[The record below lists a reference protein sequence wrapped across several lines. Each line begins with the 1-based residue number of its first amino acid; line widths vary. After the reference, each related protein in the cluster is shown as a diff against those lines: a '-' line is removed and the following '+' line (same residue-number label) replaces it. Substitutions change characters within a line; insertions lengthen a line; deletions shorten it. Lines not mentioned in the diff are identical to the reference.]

1 MSTSFADLQTLLADA
16 SLRDAH
22 RLGRRLEGAR
32 RIRKP
37 EARQAV
43 LDEIAGEA
51 EKAAERT
58 RLRGARVPRISY
70 PEALP
75 VSQKKDAILKAI
87 RDHQVVIVAG
97 ETGSGKTTQ
106 IPKICL
112 ELGRGVRGMI
122 GHTQPRRIAARTVAE
137 RVAEELDTPLG
148 EAVGWKV
155 RFTDQVNQDTTFI
168 KLMTDGILLAEI
180 QTDRE
185 LRAYDTIII
194 DEAHE
199 RSLNIDFLLGYL
211 AQLLPRRPDL
221 KVVITSATI
230 DPERFARH
238 FGGFATVGTRGPI
251 GSGDVPGPGDAKGP
265 GTATATG
272 TGTAEATGADPG
284 PAAPTA
290 GGPVAGP
297 GPAGPAGAAAPVIE
311 VSGRTYPVEVRY
323 RPLLEED
330 GDEGDRDQITAI
342 SEAVDELQAEGP
354 GDILVFLSGEREIR
368 DTADALE
375 KRGLRNTEILP
386 LYARLSHAEQ
396 HRVFQRHSGRRIVL
410 ATNVAET
417 SLTVPG
423 IKYVIDPGT
432 ARISRYSHRTKVQ
445 RLPIERIS
453 QASANQRKGR
463 CGRTS
468 DGICIRLYSEEDFES
483 RPEFTDAEILRTNL
497 ASVIL
502 QMTAAGLGDIE
513 KFPFIDPPDHRNI
526 RDGVQLLQELGA
538 FDVAQAARQESGQA
552 ARQEQE
558 AEQAVRQD
566 AEQPVRESR
575 KGPREDSGRG
585 SRKDSSKRLTPL
597 GRKLSQLPVDPRLA
611 RMVIEADRNGC
622 VREVMVI
629 AAALSIQ
636 DPRERPA
643 EKQAQA
649 DQSHARFKDETSDFL
664 AFLNLWR
671 YVREQQKALSSSAF
685 RRMCKA
691 EYLNFLRIREW
702 QDIYSQLRTV
712 AKQMGIHLNE
722 DDAADQAVHVSLL
735 AGLLSHIGMKDVKD
749 GAKNEYLGARG
760 AKFAVFPGSA
770 LFKKPPR
777 FVMSAEL
784 VETSRLWARVNAK
797 VEPEWIEPLAGHLL
811 KRTYSEPHWE
821 KDMAAVMAYE
831 KVTLYGVPIV
841 AQRKVNYGRIDP
853 EISRELFVR
862 HALVEGDWR
871 THHQFFHDNRK
882 LLGEVEELEHRARR
896 RDILVDDE
904 TLYDF
909 YDRRVP
915 DEVVSG
921 AHFDSW
927 WKKKRREEPE
937 LLDFERS
944 MLINDKAGSV
954 TKDDYPDSWRQ
965 GRLKFRVTYQF
976 EPGTDADG
984 VTVHIPLQVLNQ
996 VSDEGFDWQ
1005 IPGLREEVVMEL
1017 IRSLPKPIRRHYV
1030 PAPNYAKAFLE
1041 RVASLPD
1048 PLAEPLPATLA
1059 RELKRMVGVPVT
1071 ADDFDLSRV
1080 PDHLKVTFRIV
1091 DERRRGIAEDKDL
1104 EALRLKL
1111 RPKARQALS
1120 KAAAATAERTGG
1132 AAVERTGL
1140 TDWTIGTLER
1150 VFETRRAGQPVKAYP
1165 ALVDEGAS
1173 VAVRLFDTEAEQ
1185 RRAMWAGTRRLI
1197 LLNIPVNPA
1206 KFASDRLTNQQK
1218 LALSSN
1224 PHGSV
1229 QALFDDCATAAADK
1243 LIADHGGPAWD
1254 EASFRALYD
1263 KVRADLVDATVR
1275 AVDQV
1280 RQVLAA
1286 WQACERRLKAT
1297 SSPALVKNVQDVREQ
1312 LAGLVPAGFVTRA
1325 GLRRLPDLMRYLVAV
1340 DRRLQQMPTSVQR
1353 DTTRMEKVHEMRDE
1367 YAWLLEQLPQG
1378 RPVPQQVLDIRWMI
1392 EELRVSY
1399 FAHALGT
1406 AYPVSDKRIVK
1417 AIDAAVP

>member
-1 MSTSFADLQTLLADA
+1 MSTHSAPALGSLASRLSEL

-32 RIRKP
+32 KIRKP
-37 EARQAV
+37 EARAAV
-43 LDEIAGEA
+43 LGEIEA
-51 EKAAERT
+51 EVAAAEERMAA
-58 RLRGARVPRISY
+58 RRARVPEIRY
-70 PEALP
+70 PEQLP
-75 VSQKKDAILKAI
+75 VSQKKDAIAEAI

-106 IPKICL
+106 IPKICM

-155 RFTDQVNQDTTFI
+155 RFTDQVDPEATFV

-180 QTDRE
+180 QTDRD

-211 AQLLPRRPDL
+211 AQLLPKRPDL

-230 DPERFARH
+230 DPERFSRH
-238 FGGFATVGTRGPI
+238 FDDAPI
-251 GSGDVPGPGDAKGP
+251 
-265 GTATATG
+265 
-272 TGTAEATGADPG
+272 
-284 PAAPTA
+284 
-290 GGPVAGP
+290 
-297 GPAGPAGAAAPVIE
+297 IE

-330 GDEGDRDQITAI
+330 SDDADRDQITAI
-342 SEAVDELQAEGP
+342 TDAVEELMAEGP

-368 DTADALE
+368 DTADALTK
-375 KRGLRNTEILP
+375 KRYRSTEVLP

-396 HRVFQRHSGRRIVL
+396 HRVFQQHSGRRIVL

-423 IKYVIDPGT
+423 IKYVIDPGF

-445 RLPIERIS
+445 RLPIEPIS

-468 DGICIRLYSEEDFES
+468 DGICIRLYSEDDFLS

-502 QMTAAGLGDIE
+502 QMTAAGLGEIE

-538 FDVAQAARQESGQA
+538 LDPTQK
-552 ARQEQE
+552 
-558 AEQAVRQD
+558 D
-566 AEQPVRESR
+566 
-575 KGPREDSGRG
+575 PR
-585 SRKDSSKRLTPL
+585 KRLTQT
-597 GRKLSQLPVDPRLA
+597 GRKLAQLPVDPRLA
-611 RMVIEADRNGC
+611 RMVLEADRNGC

-643 EKQAQA
+643 DKQTQA
-649 DQSHARFKDETSDFL
+649 DQQHARFRDETSDFL

-671 YVREQQKALSSSAF
+671 YIREQQKERGSSSF
-685 RRMCKA
+685 RRMCKQ

-702 QDIYSQLRTV
+702 QDIYAQLRTV
-712 AKQMGIHLNE
+712 AKQMGIHLN
-722 DDAADQAVHVSLL
+722 DQDAPADRIHVSLL
-735 AGLLSHIGMKDVKD
+735 AGLLSHIGMKDVKESKDTGQGGGRRD
-749 GAKNEYLGARG
+749 GGRNEYLGARN
-760 AKFAVFPGSA
+760 AKFAIFPGSA

-797 VEPEWIEPLAGHLL
+797 IEPEWVEPLAEHLL

-821 KDMAAVMAYE
+821 KDQAAVMAYE

-853 EISRELFVR
+853 ELSRELFIR
-862 HALVEGDWR
+862 NALVEGDWR
-871 THHQFFHDNRK
+871 THHKFFADNRK
-882 LLGEVEELEHRARR
+882 LLTEVEELEHRARR

-904 TLYDF
+904 TLFDF
-909 YDRRVP
+909 YDQRIP
-915 DEVVSG
+915 GHVVSG

-927 WKKKRREEPE
+927 WKHKRREQPDF
-937 LLDFERS
+937 LDFERE
-944 MLINDKAGSV
+944 MLIRESADAV
-954 TKDDYPDSWRQ
+954 TKADYPDTWHQ
-965 GRLKFRVTYQF
+965 GPLKFRVTYQF
-976 EPGTDADG
+976 EPGADADG

-996 VSDEGFDWQ
+996 VTDEGFDWQ
-1005 IPGLREEVVMEL
+1005 IPGLREEVVTEL
-1017 IRSLPKPIRRHYV
+1017 IRSLPKPIRRNYV

-1041 RVASLPD
+1041 RAV
-1048 PLAEPLPATLA
+1048 PLQEPLTVTMA
-1059 RELKRMVGVPVT
+1059 RELKRMVGVPFE
-1071 ADDFDLSRV
+1071 ADDFDWSRV
-1080 PDHLKVTFRIV
+1080 PEHLKVTFRIV
-1091 DERRRGIAEDKDL
+1091 DERRRTLAEDKDL
-1104 EALRLKL
+1104 EALKLKL
-1111 RPKARQALS
+1111 RPKARKALS
-1120 KAAAATAERTGG
+1120 QAAAATAQRQGGESLERK
-1132 AAVERTGL
+1132 GL
-1140 TDWTIGTLER
+1140 TDWTIGSLTR

-1165 ALVDEGAS
+1165 ALVDDGDS
-1173 VAVRLFDTEAEQ
+1173 VSVRLFDSEAEQ
-1185 RRAMWAGTRRLI
+1185 AEAMWKGTRRLI
-1197 LLNIPVNPA
+1197 LLGIPVNPA
-1206 KFASDRLTNQQK
+1206 KFASEKLTNPQK
-1218 LALSSN
+1218 LALSAN

-1229 QALFDDCATAAADK
+1229 QALFDDCAMAAADK
-1243 LIADHGGPAWD
+1243 LIADFGGPVWD
-1254 EASFRALYD
+1254 EESYRKLFD
-1263 KVRADLVDATVR
+1263 KVRAEIVDTTVR
-1275 AVDQV
+1275 AVGQV
-1280 RQVLAA
+1280 QQVLAA
-1286 WQACERRLKAT
+1286 WQACERRLKGVR
-1297 SSPALVKNVQDVREQ
+1297 SPALLPNLTDVRTQ
-1312 LAGLVPAGFVTRA
+1312 LDGLVKPGFVTEA
-1325 GLRRLPDLMRYLVAV
+1325 GLRRMPDLMRYLVAA
-1340 DRRLQQMPTSVQR
+1340 DRRLQQMPTNVQR
-1353 DTTRMEKVHEMRDE
+1353 DTTRMAKVHEMQDE
-1367 YAWLLEQLPQG
+1367 YAWLLEQMPQG
-1378 RPVPQQVLDIRWMI
+1378 RPVPQQVRDIRWMI

-1417 AIDAAVP
+1417 AIDAAAP

>member
-1 MSTSFADLQTLLADA
+1 MSTSFADLQTLLADV
-16 SLRDAH
+16 SLRDAQ

-37 EARQAV
+37 DARQAV
-43 LDEIAGEA
+43 LDEIAGQA

-58 RLRGARVPRISY
+58 RGRRSRVPAVSY
-70 PEALP
+70 PEQLP
-75 VSQKKDAILKAI
+75 VSQKKDTILEAI

-137 RVAEELDTPLG
+137 RVAEELETPLG

-155 RFTDQVNQDTTFI
+155 RFTDQVNQDATFV

-185 LRAYDTIII
+185 LLAYDTIII

-230 DPERFARH
+230 DPERFSRH
-238 FGGFATVGTRGPI
+238 FGDAPI
-251 GSGDVPGPGDAKGP
+251 V
-265 GTATATG
+265 
-272 TGTAEATGADPG
+272 
-284 PAAPTA
+284 
-290 GGPVAGP
+290 
-297 GPAGPAGAAAPVIE
+297 E

-342 SEAVDELQAEGP
+342 SDAVDELQAEGS

-375 KRGLRNTEILP
+375 KRKLRHTEVLP

-396 HRVFQRHSGRRIVL
+396 HRVFQRPSGNATRRIVL

-423 IKYVIDPGT
+423 IKYVIDPGN

-468 DGICIRLYSEEDFES
+468 DGICVRLYSEDDFVS

-538 FDVAQAARQESGQA
+538 FGPEQKSAQDGRA
-552 ARQEQE
+552 
-558 AEQAVRQD
+558 QD
-566 AEQPVRESR
+566 GRAPDGR
-575 KGPREDSGRG
+575 KGQ
-585 SRKDSSKRLTPL
+585 RLTQL

-649 DQSHARFKDETSDFL
+649 DQQHARFKDETSDFL
-664 AFLNLWR
+664 AFINLWR
-671 YVREQQKALSSSAF
+671 YIREQQKTLSSSAF
-685 RRMCKA
+685 RRMCKS

-712 AKQMGIHLNE
+712 ARQLGIHLNE
-722 DDAADQAVHVSLL
+722 EDAGDQAIHVSLL
-735 AGLLSHIGMKDVKD
+735 AGLLSHIGMKDVKTTGNESGKSA
-749 GAKNEYLGARG
+749 GAEGGRNASGKNEYLGARN

-770 LFKKPPR
+770 LFRKPPR
-777 FVMSAEL
+777 FLMSAEL

-797 VEPEWIEPLAGHLL
+797 IEPEWIEPLAGHLL

-841 AQRKVNYGRIDP
+841 AQRKVNFGRIDP
-853 EISRELFVR
+853 EASRELFIR
-862 HALVEGDWR
+862 NALVEGDWR

-909 YDRRVP
+909 YDQRVP
-915 DEVVSG
+915 DDVVSG

-927 WKKKRREEPE
+927 WKARRREDPE

-944 MLINDKAGSV
+944 MLINEKAGSV

-965 GRLKFRVTYQF
+965 GQLTFRVTYQF
-976 EPGTDADG
+976 EPGADADG
-984 VTVHIPLQVLNQ
+984 VTVHVPLQVLNQ
-996 VSDEGFDWQ
+996 VTSEGFDWQ

-1030 PAPNYAKAFLE
+1030 PAPNYARAFLE
-1041 RVASLPD
+1041 RAAAPEGRDPAQSLP
-1048 PLAEPLPATLA
+1048 EPLPVTLA
-1059 RELKRMVGVPVT
+1059 RELQRMVGVPVT
-1071 ADDFDLSRV
+1071 GDDFDLSRV
-1080 PDHLKVTFRIV
+1080 PGHLKITFRIV
-1091 DERRRGIAEDKDL
+1091 DERRRKIAEDKDL
-1104 EALRLKL
+1104 DALKLRL

-1120 KAAAATAERTGG
+1120 QAAAATAERSGG
-1132 AAVERTGL
+1132 EAIERTGL
-1140 TDWTIGTLER
+1140 TDWTIGTLSR
-1150 VFETRRAGQPVKAYP
+1150 IFETRRAGQPVKAYP
-1165 ALVDEGAS
+1165 ALVDQGGT

-1185 RRAMWAGTRRLI
+1185 QQAMWAGTRRLI
-1197 LLNIPVNPA
+1197 LLNIPVSPA
-1206 KFASDRLTNQQK
+1206 KFASDKLTNQQK
-1218 LALSSN
+1218 LALSRN

-1229 QALFDDCATAAADK
+1229 QALFEDCATAAADK

-1254 EASFRALYD
+1254 EEAYRKLYD
-1263 KVRADLVDATVR
+1263 SVRADLVDATVR
-1275 AVDQV
+1275 TVGQV
-1280 RQVLAA
+1280 QQILAA

-1297 SSPALVKNVQDVREQ
+1297 NSLVLVNNVQDVKDQ
-1312 LAGLVPAGFVTRA
+1312 LAALVPAGFVTRT

-1353 DTTRMEKVHEMRDE
+1353 DTTRMEKVHEMQDE
-1367 YAWLLEQLPQG
+1367 YAWLLGELPRG
-1378 RPVPQQVLDIRWMI
+1378 RPVPQEVLDIRWLI

-1406 AYPVSDKRIVK
+1406 AQPVSDKRILK
-1417 AIDAAVP
+1417 AIDAAAP

>member
-1 MSTSFADLQTLLADA
+1 MSTHPAPALGTLAPRLAEL

-32 RIRKP
+32 KIRKP
-37 EARQAV
+37 EARAAV
-43 LDEIAGEA
+43 LAEIETEVAKAEQRVGE
-51 EKAAERT
+51 R
-58 RLRGARVPRISY
+58 RARVPVVSY
-70 PEALP
+70 PEQLP
-75 VSQKKDAILKAI
+75 VSQKKDEIAAAI

-106 IPKICL
+106 IPKICV

-137 RVAEELDTPLG
+137 RVADELDTPLG
-148 EAVGWKV
+148 ETVGWKV
-155 RFTDQVNQDTTFI
+155 RFTDQVNPESTFI

-211 AQLLPRRPDL
+211 AQLLPKRPDL

-230 DPERFARH
+230 DPERFSRH
-238 FGGFATVGTRGPI
+238 FGDAPI
-251 GSGDVPGPGDAKGP
+251 V
-265 GTATATG
+265 
-272 TGTAEATGADPG
+272 
-284 PAAPTA
+284 
-290 GGPVAGP
+290 
-297 GPAGPAGAAAPVIE
+297 E

-330 GDEGDRDQITAI
+330 GDDADRDQITAI
-342 SEAVDELQAEGP
+342 TDAVEELMGEGK

-375 KRGLRNTEILP
+375 KKKYRFTEVLP

-396 HRVFQRHSGRRIVL
+396 HRVFQQHTGRRIVL

-423 IKYVIDPGT
+423 IKYVIDPGF

-445 RLPIERIS
+445 RLPIEPIS

-468 DGICIRLYSEEDFES
+468 DGICIRLYGEDDFEA

-538 FDVAQAARQESGQA
+538 LDPAQKDVR
-552 ARQEQE
+552 
-558 AEQAVRQD
+558 
-566 AEQPVRESR
+566 
-575 KGPREDSGRG
+575 
-585 SRKDSSKRLTPL
+585 KRLTDT
-597 GRKLSQLPVDPRLA
+597 GRKLAQLPVDPRLA
-611 RMVIEADRNGC
+611 RMVLEADKNGC

-636 DPRERPA
+636 DPRERPS

-649 DQSHARFKDETSDFL
+649 DQQHARFKDETSDFL

-671 YVREQQKALSSSAF
+671 YVREQQKERGSSSF
-685 RRMCKA
+685 RRMCKQ

-702 QDIYSQLRTV
+702 QDIYTQLRTV

-722 DDAADQAVHVSLL
+722 QDAPDDRVHVSLL
-735 AGLLSHIGMKDVKD
+735 AGLLSHVGMKDVKE
-749 GAKNEYLGARG
+749 GAKNEYLGARN
-760 AKFAVFPGSA
+760 AKFAIFPGSA

-797 VEPEWIEPLAGHLL
+797 IEPEWVEPLAGHLL
-811 KRTYSEPHWE
+811 KHTYSEPHWE
-821 KDMAAVMAYE
+821 KDQAAVMAYE

-853 EISRELFVR
+853 EVSRELFIR
-862 HALVEGDWR
+862 NALVEGDWR
-871 THHQFFHDNRK
+871 THHKFFADNRR
-882 LLGEVEELEHRARR
+882 LLTEVEELEHRARR

-909 YDRRVP
+909 YDQRVP
-915 DEVVSG
+915 EHVVSG

-927 WKKKRREEPE
+927 WKHKRHEQPDF
-937 LLDFERS
+937 LDFERE
-944 MLINDKAGSV
+944 MLINEKAGAV

-965 GRLKFRVTYQF
+965 GPLKFRVTYQF
-976 EPGTDADG
+976 EPGADADG
-984 VTVHIPLQVLNQ
+984 VTVHVPLQVLNQ
-996 VSDEGFDWQ
+996 VTDEGFDWQ
-1005 IPGLREEVVMEL
+1005 IPGLREQVVVEL

-1030 PAPNYAKAFLE
+1030 PAPNYAQAFLD
-1041 RVASLPD
+1041 RSV
-1048 PLAEPLPATLA
+1048 PLQEPLTVTMA
-1059 RELKRMVGVPVT
+1059 RELKRMVGVPFD
-1071 ADDFDLSRV
+1071 AEDFDWAKV
-1080 PDHLKVTFRIV
+1080 PDHLRITFRIV
-1091 DERRRGIAEDKDL
+1091 DERRRKLAEDKDL
-1104 EALRLKL
+1104 EALKLRL
-1111 RPKARQALS
+1111 RPKARKALS
-1120 KAAAATAERTGG
+1120 QAAAATAERSGG
-1132 AAVERTGL
+1132 ESVERSGL
-1140 TDWTIGTLER
+1140 TDWTIGTLSR

-1165 ALVDEGAS
+1165 ALVDDGDTVS
-1173 VAVRLFDTEAEQ
+1173 VRLFDTEAEQ
-1185 RRAMWAGTRRLI
+1185 AQAMWKGTRRLI
-1197 LLNIPVNPA
+1197 LRNIPVNPA
-1206 KFASDRLTNQQK
+1206 KFASERLTNQQK
-1218 LALSSN
+1218 LNLSAN
-1224 PHGSV
+1224 PHGSI

-1243 LIADHGGPAWD
+1243 LIADFGGPAWD
-1254 EASFRALYD
+1254 EESYRKLYER
-1263 KVRADLVDATVR
+1263 VRAEIVDTTVR
-1275 AVDQV
+1275 TVGRVQ
-1280 RQVLAA
+1280 QVLAA
-1286 WQACERRLKAT
+1286 WQACERRLK
-1297 SSPALVKNVQDVREQ
+1297 SVRSPALLANLQDVRGQ
-1312 LAGLVPAGFVTRA
+1312 LDALVKPGFVTEA
-1325 GLRRLPDLMRYLVAV
+1325 GIRRLPDLMRYLVAA
-1340 DRRLQQMPTSVQR
+1340 DRRLQQMPTGVQR
-1353 DTTRMEKVHEMRDE
+1353 DTSRMEKVHEMRDE

-1378 RPVPQQVLDIRWMI
+1378 RPVPQQVREVRWMI

-1417 AIDAAVP
+1417 AIDALAP

>member
-1 MSTSFADLQTLLADA
+1 MSTHPAPALGPLAPRLNEL

-32 RIRKP
+32 KIRKP
-37 EARQAV
+37 EARAAV
-43 LDEIAGEA
+43 LAEIEA
-51 EKAAERT
+51 EVAKGEERIATRRT
-58 RLRGARVPRISY
+58 RLPAVTY
-70 PEALP
+70 PEQLP
-75 VSQKKDAILKAI
+75 VSQKKDEIAAAI

-148 EAVGWKV
+148 ESVGWKV
-155 RFTDQVNQDTTFI
+155 RFTDQVNPDGTFI

-211 AQLLPRRPDL
+211 AQLLPKRPDL

-230 DPERFARH
+230 DPERFSRH
-238 FGGFATVGTRGPI
+238 FGDAPI
-251 GSGDVPGPGDAKGP
+251 V
-265 GTATATG
+265 
-272 TGTAEATGADPG
+272 
-284 PAAPTA
+284 
-290 GGPVAGP
+290 
-297 GPAGPAGAAAPVIE
+297 E

-330 GDEGDRDQITAI
+330 SEDADRDQITAI
-342 SEAVDELQAEGP
+342 CDAVEELQGEGK

-368 DTADALE
+368 DTADALTR
-375 KRGLRNTEILP
+375 KQYRFTEVLP

-396 HRVFQRHSGRRIVL
+396 HRVFQQHTGRRIVL

-423 IKYVIDPGT
+423 IKYVIDPGF

-445 RLPIERIS
+445 RLPIEPIS

-468 DGICIRLYSEEDFES
+468 DGICIRLYSEDDFVA

-538 FDVAQAARQESGQA
+538 IDPAEKDVR
-552 ARQEQE
+552 
-558 AEQAVRQD
+558 
-566 AEQPVRESR
+566 
-575 KGPREDSGRG
+575 
-585 SRKDSSKRLTPL
+585 KRLTQT
-597 GRKLSQLPVDPRLA
+597 GRKLAQLPVDPRLA
-611 RMVIEADRNGC
+611 RMVLEADRNGC

-643 EKQAQA
+643 DKQAQA
-649 DQSHARFKDETSDFL
+649 DQQHARFKDETSDFL

-671 YVREQQKALSSSAF
+671 YVREQQRERGSSSF
-685 RRMCKA
+685 RRMCKQ

-702 QDIYSQLRTV
+702 QDIYTQLRTV

-722 DDAADQAVHVSLL
+722 DDAPDDRVHVSLL
-735 AGLLSHIGMKDVKD
+735 AGLLSHIGMKDVKESKDSGPGARKD
-749 GAKNEYLGARG
+749 GGRNEYIGARN
-760 AKFAVFPGSA
+760 AKFAIFPGSA

-797 VEPEWIEPLAGHLL
+797 IEPEWVEPLAEHLL

-821 KDMAAVMAYE
+821 KDQAAVMAYE

-853 EISRELFVR
+853 EASRELFIR
-862 HALVEGDWR
+862 NALVEGDWR
-871 THHQFFHDNRK
+871 THHKFFADNRK
-882 LLGEVEELEHRARR
+882 LLSEVEELEHRARR
-896 RDILVDDE
+896 RDIVVDDE
-904 TLYDF
+904 TLFDF
-909 YDRRVP
+909 YDARVP
-915 DEVVSG
+915 EHVVSG

-927 WKKKRREEPE
+927 WKRKRHEEPE
-937 LLDFERS
+937 FLDFERE
-944 MLINDKAGSV
+944 MLIRESAEAV
-954 TKDDYPDSWRQ
+954 TKADYPDSWRQ
-965 GRLKFRVTYQF
+965 GQLKFRVTYQF
-976 EPGTDADG
+976 EPGADADG
-984 VTVHIPLQVLNQ
+984 VTVHLPLQVLNQ
-996 VSDEGFDWQ
+996 VTDEGFDWQ
-1005 IPGLREEVVMEL
+1005 IPGLREELVTEL
-1017 IRSLPKPIRRHYV
+1017 IRSLPKPIRRNYV
-1030 PAPNYAKAFLE
+1030 PAPNFARRFLDTS
-1041 RVASLPD
+1041 V
-1048 PLAEPLPATLA
+1048 PLQEPLTVTMA
-1059 RELKRMVGVPVT
+1059 RELKRMVGVPFE
-1071 ADDFDLSRV
+1071 ADDFDWARV
-1080 PDHLKVTFRIV
+1080 PDHLRITFRIV
-1091 DERRRGIAEDKDL
+1091 DERRRKLAEDKDL
-1104 EALRLKL
+1104 ETLKL
-1111 RPKARQALS
+1111 RMKPKARQALS
-1120 KAAAATAERTGG
+1120 QAAAATASREGGESLERK
-1132 AAVERTGL
+1132 GL
-1140 TDWTIGTLER
+1140 TDWSIGTLTR

-1165 ALVDEGAS
+1165 ALVDDGDTVS
-1173 VAVRLFDTEAEQ
+1173 VRLFDTEAEQ
-1185 RRAMWAGTRRLI
+1185 QQAMWKGTRRLI
-1197 LLNIPVNPA
+1197 LRNIPVNPA
-1206 KFASDRLTNQQK
+1206 KFASEKLTNAQK
-1218 LALSSN
+1218 IALSAN

-1229 QALFDDCATAAADK
+1229 QGLFDDCAMAAADK
-1243 LIADHGGPAWD
+1243 LIGDFGGPAWD
-1254 EASFRALYD
+1254 EESYRKLYD
-1263 KVRADLVDATVR
+1263 KVRAEIVDTTVR
-1275 AVDQV
+1275 AVGQV
-1280 RQVLAA
+1280 QQVLAA
-1286 WQACERRLKAT
+1286 WQAAERRLKDVR
-1297 SSPALVKNVQDVREQ
+1297 SPSLLANLTDVRGQLDGLVK
-1312 LAGLVPAGFVTRA
+1312 PGFVTEA
-1325 GLRRLPDLMRYLVAV
+1325 GLRRLPDLMRYLIAV
-1340 DRRLQQMPTSVQR
+1340 DRRLQQMPTNVQR

-1367 YAWLLEQLPQG
+1367 YAWLLEQMPQG
-1378 RPVPQQVLDIRWMI
+1378 RPVPQQVLDVRWML

-1406 AYPVSDKRIVK
+1406 AYPISDKRIVK
-1417 AIDAAVP
+1417 AIDALAP

>member
-1 MSTSFADLQTLLADA
+1 MSTHSAPALGSLASRLSEL

-32 RIRKP
+32 KIRKP
-37 EARQAV
+37 EARAAV
-43 LDEIAGEA
+43 LGEIEA
-51 EKAAERT
+51 EVAAAAERMAA
-58 RLRGARVPRISY
+58 RRARVPEVRY
-70 PEALP
+70 PEQLP
-75 VSQKKDAILKAI
+75 VSQKKDAIAEAI

-106 IPKICL
+106 IPKICM

-155 RFTDQVNQDTTFI
+155 RFTDQVDPDATFI

-211 AQLLPRRPDL
+211 AQLLPKRPDL

-230 DPERFARH
+230 DPERFSRH
-238 FGGFATVGTRGPI
+238 FGDAPI
-251 GSGDVPGPGDAKGP
+251 
-265 GTATATG
+265 
-272 TGTAEATGADPG
+272 
-284 PAAPTA
+284 
-290 GGPVAGP
+290 
-297 GPAGPAGAAAPVIE
+297 IE

-330 GDEGDRDQITAI
+330 SDDADRDQITAI
-342 SEAVDELQAEGP
+342 TDAVEELMAEGP

-368 DTADALE
+368 DTADALN
-375 KRGLRNTEILP
+375 KRRYRSTEVLP

-396 HRVFQRHSGRRIVL
+396 HRVFQQHSGRRIVL

-423 IKYVIDPGT
+423 IKYVIDPGF

-445 RLPIERIS
+445 RLPIEPVS

-468 DGICIRLYSEEDFES
+468 DGICIRLYSEDDFLS

-502 QMTAAGLGDIE
+502 QMTAAGLGEIE

-538 FDVAQAARQESGQA
+538 LDAAQK
-552 ARQEQE
+552 
-558 AEQAVRQD
+558 D
-566 AEQPVRESR
+566 
-575 KGPREDSGRG
+575 PR
-585 SRKDSSKRLTPL
+585 KRLTQT
-597 GRKLSQLPVDPRLA
+597 GRKLAQLPVDPRLA
-611 RMVIEADRNGC
+611 RMVLEADKNGC

-643 EKQAQA
+643 DKQTQA
-649 DQSHARFKDETSDFL
+649 DQQHARFRDETSDFL

-671 YVREQQKALSSSAF
+671 YIREQQKERGSSSF
-685 RRMCKA
+685 RRMCKQ

-702 QDIYSQLRTV
+702 QDIYAQLRTV
-712 AKQMGIHLNE
+712 AKQMGIHLN
-722 DDAADQAVHVSLL
+722 DQDAPADRIHVSLL
-735 AGLLSHIGMKDVKD
+735 AGLLSHIGMKDVKESKD
-749 GAKNEYLGARG
+749 SGQGGGRREGGRNEYLGARN
-760 AKFAVFPGSA
+760 AKFAIFPGSA

-797 VEPEWIEPLAGHLL
+797 IEPEWVEPLAEHLL

-821 KDMAAVMAYE
+821 KDQSAVMAYE

-853 EISRELFVR
+853 EASRELFIR
-862 HALVEGDWR
+862 NALVEGDWR
-871 THHQFFHDNRK
+871 THHKFFADNRK
-882 LLGEVEELEHRARR
+882 LLTEVEELEHRARR

-904 TLYDF
+904 TLFDF
-909 YDRRVP
+909 YDQRIP
-915 DEVVSG
+915 GHVVSG

-927 WKKKRREEPE
+927 WKHKRREQPDF
-937 LLDFERS
+937 LDFERE
-944 MLINDKAGSV
+944 MLIRESADAV
-954 TKDDYPDSWRQ
+954 TKADYPDSWRQ
-965 GRLKFRVTYQF
+965 GPLKFRVTYQF
-976 EPGTDADG
+976 EPGADADG

-996 VSDEGFDWQ
+996 VTDEGFDWQ
-1005 IPGLREEVVMEL
+1005 IPGLREEVVTEL
-1017 IRSLPKPIRRHYV
+1017 IRSLPKPIRRNYV

-1041 RVASLPD
+1041 RAV
-1048 PLAEPLPATLA
+1048 PLQEPLTVTMA
-1059 RELKRMVGVPVT
+1059 RELKRMVGVPFD
-1071 ADDFDLSRV
+1071 ADDFDWSRV

-1091 DERRRGIAEDKDL
+1091 DERRRTLAEDKDL
-1104 EALRLKL
+1104 EALKLKL
-1111 RPKARQALS
+1111 RPKARKALS
-1120 KAAAATAERTGG
+1120 QAAAATAQRQGGESLERK
-1132 AAVERTGL
+1132 GL
-1140 TDWTIGTLER
+1140 TDWTIGSLTR

-1165 ALVDEGAS
+1165 ALVDDGDS
-1173 VAVRLFDTEAEQ
+1173 VSVRLFDSEAEQ
-1185 RRAMWAGTRRLI
+1185 AEAMWKGTRRLI
-1197 LLNIPVNPA
+1197 LLGIPVNPA
-1206 KFASDRLTNQQK
+1206 KFASEKLTNPQK
-1218 LALSSN
+1218 LALSAN

-1229 QALFDDCATAAADK
+1229 QALFDDCAMAAADK
-1243 LIADHGGPAWD
+1243 LIADFGGPVWD
-1254 EASFRALYD
+1254 EESYRKLFD
-1263 KVRADLVDATVR
+1263 KVRAEIVDTTVR
-1275 AVDQV
+1275 AVGQV
-1280 RQVLAA
+1280 QQVLAA
-1286 WQACERRLKAT
+1286 WQACERRLKGVR
-1297 SSPALVKNVQDVREQ
+1297 SPALLPNLQDVRTQ
-1312 LAGLVPAGFVTRA
+1312 LDGLVRPGFVTEA
-1325 GLRRLPDLMRYLVAV
+1325 GLRRLPDLMRYLVAA
-1340 DRRLQQMPTSVQR
+1340 DRRLQQMPANAQR
-1353 DTTRMEKVHEMRDE
+1353 DTTRMAKVHEMRDE
-1367 YAWLLEQLPQG
+1367 YAWLLEQMPQG
-1378 RPVPQQVLDIRWMI
+1378 RPVPQQVRDIRWMI

-1417 AIDAAVP
+1417 AIDAAAP

>member
-1 MSTSFADLQTLLADA
+1 MSTSFADLQNRLGEI

-37 EARQAV
+37 EARQSV
-43 LDEIAGEA
+43 LDEIAAEA
-51 EKAAERT
+51 AKAAERLS
-58 RLRGARVPRISY
+58 LRAARMPALSY
-70 PEALP
+70 PEQLP
-75 VSQKKDAILKAI
+75 VSQKKDEILEAI

-106 IPKICL
+106 IPKICM

-137 RVAEELDTPLG
+137 RVADELRTPLG

-155 RFTDQVNQDTTFI
+155 RFTDQVNPDATFV

-211 AQLLPRRPDL
+211 ARLLPKRPDL

-238 FGGFATVGTRGPI
+238 FGEAPI
-251 GSGDVPGPGDAKGP
+251 V
-265 GTATATG
+265 
-272 TGTAEATGADPG
+272 
-284 PAAPTA
+284 
-290 GGPVAGP
+290 
-297 GPAGPAGAAAPVIE
+297 E

-323 RPLLEED
+323 RPLLEE
-330 GDEGDRDQITAI
+330 EGEDSDRDQITAI
-342 SEAVDELQAEGP
+342 CEAVDELQTEGP

-368 DTADALE
+368 DTADALN
-375 KRGLRNTEILP
+375 KRNLRHTEVLP

-396 HRVFQRHSGRRIVL
+396 HRVFQRHTGRRIVL

-423 IKYVIDPGT
+423 IKYVIDPGN

-468 DGICIRLYSEEDFES
+468 DGICIRLYSEDDFLT
-483 RPEFTDAEILRTNL
+483 RPEFTDPEILRTNL

-538 FDVAQAARQESGQA
+538 LDLEEKSPQEGKKGQ
-552 ARQEQE
+552 
-558 AEQAVRQD
+558 
-566 AEQPVRESR
+566 
-575 KGPREDSGRG
+575 
-585 SRKDSSKRLTPL
+585 RLTQL

-629 AAALSIQ
+629 ASALSIQ
-636 DPRERPA
+636 DPRERPS
-643 EKQAQA
+643 EKQTQA
-649 DQSHARFKDETSDFL
+649 DQQHARFKDETSDFL

-671 YVREQQKALSSSAF
+671 YIREQQKERGSSSF
-685 RRMCKA
+685 RRMCKQ

-702 QDIYSQLRTV
+702 QDIYAQLRTV
-712 AKQMGIHLNE
+712 AKQMGIQLNE
-722 DDAADQAVHVSLL
+722 EDAPEQSVHTSLL
-735 AGLLSHIGMKDVKD
+735 AGLLSHIGLKDTE
-749 GAKNEYLGARG
+749 KNEYLGARS
-760 AKFAVFPGSA
+760 AKFAIFPGSA
-770 LFKKPPR
+770 LFKKQPR

-797 VEPEWIEPLAGHLL
+797 VEPEWIEPLAQHLL

-821 KDMAAVMAYE
+821 KDQAAVMAYE
-831 KVTLYGVPIV
+831 RVTLYGVPIV
-841 AQRKVNYGRIDP
+841 AQRKINFGRIDA
-853 EISRELFVR
+853 ETSRDLFIR
-862 HALVEGDWR
+862 NALVEGDWR

-904 TLYDF
+904 TLFDF
-909 YDRRVP
+909 YDQRIP
-915 DEVVSG
+915 EHVVSG

-927 WKKKRREEPE
+927 WKHKRRDEPDA
-937 LLDFERS
+937 LDFERS
-944 MLINDKAGSV
+944 MLINEKAGAV

-965 GRLKFRVTYQF
+965 GKLKFKVTYQF
-976 EPGTDADG
+976 EPGADADG

-996 VSDEGFDWQ
+996 VTAEGFDWQ
-1005 IPGLREEVVMEL
+1005 IPGLREEVVTEL

-1030 PAPNYAKAFLE
+1030 PAPNYADKFLD
-1041 RVASLPD
+1041 RAV
-1048 PLAEPLPATLA
+1048 PLQEPLPVTLA
-1059 RELKRMVGVPVT
+1059 RELQRMVGVPVS

-1080 PDHLKVTFRIV
+1080 PDHLKITFRIV
-1091 DERRRGIAEDKDL
+1091 DERRRKVSEDKDL
-1104 EALRLKL
+1104 EALKLQL

-1120 KAAAATAERTGG
+1120 KAAAATAGPSGESIERS
-1132 AAVERTGL
+1132 GL
-1140 TDWTIGTLER
+1140 TDWTIGTLNR

-1165 ALVDEGAS
+1165 ALVDQGDT

-1185 RRAMWAGTRRLI
+1185 LQAMWLGTRKLI
-1197 LLNIPVNPA
+1197 MLNVPVNPA
-1206 KFASDRLTNQQK
+1206 KFASDKLTNQQK
-1218 LALSSN
+1218 LALSRN
-1224 PHGSV
+1224 PHGSI
-1229 QALFDDCATAAADK
+1229 QALFEDCATAAADR
-1243 LIADHGGPAWD
+1243 LIGAHGGPAWD
-1254 EASFRALYD
+1254 EESFRKLYD
-1263 KVRADLVDATVR
+1263 KVRTDLVALTEHTVK
-1275 AVDQV
+1275 QV
-1280 RQVLAA
+1280 QQVLAA

-1297 SSPALVKNVQDVREQ
+1297 SSLVLVNNVTDARDQ
-1312 LAGLVPAGFVTRA
+1312 LAALMPPGFVTRT

-1340 DRRLQQMPTSVQR
+1340 DRRLQQMPTAVQR
-1353 DTTRMEKVHEMRDE
+1353 DTTRMEKVHEMQDE
-1367 YAWLLEQLPQG
+1367 YAWLLEQMPQG
-1378 RPVPQQVLDIRWMI
+1378 RPVPQEVLDIRWMI

-1417 AIDAAVP
+1417 AIDAAAP

>member
-1 MSTSFADLQTLLADA
+1 MSTHPAPALGTLAPRLTEL

-32 RIRKP
+32 KIRKP
-37 EARQAV
+37 EARAAV
-43 LDEIAGEA
+43 LAEIDGEIGKA
-51 EKAAERT
+51 EARMAER
-58 RLRGARVPRISY
+58 RSRVPAVTY
-70 PEALP
+70 PEQLP
-75 VSQKKDAILKAI
+75 VSQKKDEIAAAI

-137 RVAEELDTPLG
+137 RVAEELRTPLG

-155 RFTDQVNQDTTFI
+155 RFTDQVNPDATFI

-211 AQLLPRRPDL
+211 AQLLPKRPDL

-230 DPERFARH
+230 DPERFSRH
-238 FGGFATVGTRGPI
+238 FGDAPI
-251 GSGDVPGPGDAKGP
+251 
-265 GTATATG
+265 
-272 TGTAEATGADPG
+272 
-284 PAAPTA
+284 
-290 GGPVAGP
+290 
-297 GPAGPAGAAAPVIE
+297 IE

-323 RPLLEED
+323 RPLLEEESD
-330 GDEGDRDQITAI
+330 DADRDQITAI
-342 SEAVDELQAEGP
+342 CDAVEELQAEGP

-375 KRGLRNTEILP
+375 KKKYRFTEVLP

-396 HRVFQRHSGRRIVL
+396 HRVFQPHTGRRIVL

-423 IKYVIDPGT
+423 IKYVIDPGF

-445 RLPIERIS
+445 RLPIEPVS

-468 DGICIRLYSEEDFES
+468 DGICIRLYSEDDFLA

-538 FDVAQAARQESGQA
+538 LDPARK
-552 ARQEQE
+552 
-558 AEQAVRQD
+558 D
-566 AEQPVRESR
+566 
-575 KGPREDSGRG
+575 PRE
-585 SRKDSSKRLTPL
+585 RLTDT
-597 GRKLSQLPVDPRLA
+597 GRKLAQLPVDPRLA
-611 RMVIEADRNGC
+611 RMVLEADKNGC

-643 EKQAQA
+643 DKQTQA
-649 DQSHARFKDETSDFL
+649 DQQHARFKDETSDFL
-664 AFLNLWR
+664 AYLNLWR
-671 YVREQQKALSSSAF
+671 YIREQQRERGSSSF
-685 RRMCKA
+685 RRMCKQ

-702 QDIYSQLRTV
+702 QDIYTQLRTV

-722 DDAADQAVHVSLL
+722 DDAPADRIHVSLL
-735 AGLLSHIGMKDVKD
+735 AGLLSHVGMKDVKD
-749 GAKNEYLGARG
+749 GNKNEYLGARN
-760 AKFAVFPGSA
+760 AKFAIFPGSA
-770 LFKKPPR
+770 LFKKQPK

-797 VEPEWIEPLAGHLL
+797 IEPEWVEPLAGHLL

-821 KDMAAVMAYE
+821 KDQAAVMAYE

-853 EISRELFVR
+853 EVSRELFIR
-862 HALVEGDWR
+862 NALVEGDWR
-871 THHQFFHDNRK
+871 THHKFFADNRK
-882 LLGEVEELEHRARR
+882 LLSEVEELEHRARR
-896 RDILVDDE
+896 RDIVVDDD
-904 TLYDF
+904 TLFDF
-909 YDRRVP
+909 YDQRVP
-915 DEVVSG
+915 EHVVSG

-927 WKKKRREEPE
+927 WKRKRHEQPDF
-937 LLDFERS
+937 LDFERE
-944 MLINDKAGSV
+944 MLIRESAEAV
-954 TKDDYPDSWRQ
+954 TKADYPDTWRQ
-965 GRLKFRVTYQF
+965 GQLKFRVTYQF
-976 EPGTDADG
+976 EPGADADG

-996 VSDEGFDWQ
+996 VTDEGFDWQ
-1005 IPGLREEVVMEL
+1005 IPGLREEVVTEL
-1017 IRSLPKPIRRHYV
+1017 IRSLPKPIRRNYV

-1041 RVASLPD
+1041 KAV
-1048 PLAEPLPATLA
+1048 PLQEPLTVTMA
-1059 RELKRMVGVPVT
+1059 RELKRMVGVPFE
-1071 ADDFDLSRV
+1071 ADDFDWTKV
-1080 PDHLKVTFRIV
+1080 PDHLKITFRIV
-1091 DERRRGIAEDKDL
+1091 DERRRKLAEDKDL
-1104 EALRLKL
+1104 EALKLRLK
-1111 RPKARQALS
+1111 PKARKALS
-1120 KAAAATAERTGG
+1120 QAAAATASREGGESLERK
-1132 AAVERTGL
+1132 GL
-1140 TDWTIGTLER
+1140 TDWTIGTLTR

-1165 ALVDEGAS
+1165 ALVDDGDTVS
-1173 VAVRLFDTEAEQ
+1173 VRLFDTEEEQAE
-1185 RRAMWAGTRRLI
+1185 AMWKGTRRLI
-1197 LLNIPVNPA
+1197 LRNIPVNPA
-1206 KFASDRLTNQQK
+1206 KFASDKLTNAQK
-1218 LALSSN
+1218 LALSAN
-1224 PHGSV
+1224 PHGSI
-1229 QALFDDCATAAADK
+1229 QALFDDCAMAAADK
-1243 LIADHGGPAWD
+1243 LIADFGGPAWD
-1254 EASFRALYD
+1254 EESYRKLYD
-1263 KVRADLVDATVR
+1263 KVRAEIVDTTVR
-1275 AVDQV
+1275 TVAQV
-1280 RQVLAA
+1280 QQVLAA
-1286 WQACERRLKAT
+1286 WQACERRLKAVG
-1297 SSPALVKNVQDVREQ
+1297 SPALLANLTDVRKQ
-1312 LAGLVPAGFVTRA
+1312 LDALVKPGFVTWA
-1325 GLRRLPDLMRYLVAV
+1325 GIRRLPDLMRYLVAA
-1340 DRRLQQMPTSVQR
+1340 DRRLQQMPTNVQR
-1353 DTTRMEKVHEMRDE
+1353 DTTRMEKVHEMQDE
-1367 YAWLLEQLPQG
+1367 YAWLLEQLPKG
-1378 RPVPQQVLDIRWMI
+1378 RPVPSAVLDIRWML

-1417 AIDAAVP
+1417 AIDAAIP

>member
-1 MSTSFADLQTLLADA
+1 MSTHPAPALGALAPRLTEL

-32 RIRKP
+32 KIRKP
-37 EARQAV
+37 EARAAV
-43 LDEIAGEA
+43 LAEIEA
-51 EKAAERT
+51 EVDRAEQRIAT
-58 RLRGARVPRISY
+58 RRAHLPTVTY
-70 PEALP
+70 PEQLP
-75 VSQKKDAILKAI
+75 VSQKRDAIADAI

-112 ELGRGVRGMI
+112 DLGRGVKGMI

-137 RVAEELDTPLG
+137 RVADELDSPLG

-155 RFTDQVNQDTTFI
+155 RFTDQVNPEATFV

-211 AQLLPRRPDL
+211 AQLLPKRPDL

-230 DPERFARH
+230 DPERFSRH
-238 FGGFATVGTRGPI
+238 FGDAPI
-251 GSGDVPGPGDAKGP
+251 
-265 GTATATG
+265 
-272 TGTAEATGADPG
+272 
-284 PAAPTA
+284 
-290 GGPVAGP
+290 
-297 GPAGPAGAAAPVIE
+297 IE

-330 GDEGDRDQITAI
+330 SEDADRDQITAI
-342 SEAVDELQAEGP
+342 TDAVEELMGEGK

-375 KRGLRNTEILP
+375 KKKYRFVEVLP

-396 HRVFQRHSGRRIVL
+396 HRVFQQHTGRRIVL

-423 IKYVIDPGT
+423 IKYVIDPGF

-445 RLPIERIS
+445 RLPIEPVS

-468 DGICIRLYSEEDFES
+468 DGICVRLYSEDDFLA

-502 QMTAAGLGDIE
+502 QMTAADLGDIE

-538 FDVAQAARQESGQA
+538 LDPAQK
-552 ARQEQE
+552 
-558 AEQAVRQD
+558 D
-566 AEQPVRESR
+566 
-575 KGPREDSGRG
+575 PR
-585 SRKDSSKRLTPL
+585 KRLTDT
-597 GRKLSQLPVDPRLA
+597 GRKLAQLPVDPRLA
-611 RMVIEADRNGC
+611 RMVLEADKNGC
-622 VREVMVI
+622 AREVMVI

-636 DPRERPA
+636 DPRERPSD
-643 EKQAQA
+643 KQTQA
-649 DQSHARFKDETSDFL
+649 DQQHARFRDETSDFL

-671 YVREQQKALSSSAF
+671 YLREQQKERGSSSF
-685 RRMCKA
+685 RRMCKQ
-691 EYLNFLRIREW
+691 EFLNFLRIREW
-702 QDIYSQLRTV
+702 QDIYTQLRTV

-722 DDAADQAVHVSLL
+722 DDAPGDRVHVSLL
-735 AGLLSHIGMKDVKD
+735 AGLLSHVGMKDVKD
-749 GAKNEYLGARG
+749 AGRESGREGGKSTARNEYVGARN
-760 AKFAVFPGSA
+760 AKFAIFPGSA

-784 VETSRLWARVNAK
+784 VETSRLWARVNARI
-797 VEPEWIEPLAGHLL
+797 EPEWIEPLAGHLL
-811 KRTYSEPHWE
+811 KHTYSEPHWE
-821 KDMAAVMAYE
+821 KDQAAVMAYE

-853 EISRELFVR
+853 EVSRELFIR
-862 HALVEGDWR
+862 NALVEGDWR
-871 THHQFFHDNRK
+871 THHKFFADNRR

-904 TLYDF
+904 TLFDF
-909 YDRRVP
+909 YDQRVP
-915 DEVVSG
+915 EHVVSG

-927 WKKKRREEPE
+927 WKHKHREQPDF
-937 LLDFERS
+937 LDFERE
-944 MLINDKAGSV
+944 MLINEKAGAV
-954 TKDDYPDSWRQ
+954 TKDDYPDTWRQ
-965 GRLKFRVTYQF
+965 GPLKFRVTYQF
-976 EPGTDADG
+976 EPGADADG

-996 VSDEGFDWQ
+996 VTDEGFEWQ
-1005 IPGLREEVVMEL
+1005 IPGLRDQVVTEL
-1017 IRSLPKPIRRHYV
+1017 IRSLPKPIRRNYV
-1030 PAPNYAKAFLE
+1030 PAPDYAAKFLQ
-1041 RVASLPD
+1041 RAV
-1048 PLAEPLPATLA
+1048 PLQEPLTTTMA
-1059 RELKRMVGVPVT
+1059 RELKRMVGVPFEAT
-1071 ADDFDLSRV
+1071 DFDWDRV
-1080 PDHLKVTFRIV
+1080 PDHLKITFRIV
-1091 DERRRGIAEDKDL
+1091 DERRRKLAEDKDL
-1104 EALRLKL
+1104 EALKLRL
-1111 RPKARQALS
+1111 RPKARKALS
-1120 KAAAATAERTGG
+1120 QAAAATAERQGG
-1132 AAVERTGL
+1132 ESLERTGL
-1140 TDWTIGTLER
+1140 TDWTIGTLSR

-1165 ALVDEGAS
+1165 ALVDDGPTANTVS
-1173 VAVRLFDTEAEQ
+1173 VRLFDTEDEQ
-1185 RRAMWAGTRRLI
+1185 AQAMWRGTRRLI
-1197 LLNIPVNPA
+1197 LRNIPVNPA
-1206 KFASDRLTNQQK
+1206 KFASEKLTNQQK
-1218 LALSSN
+1218 LGLSAN
-1224 PHGSV
+1224 PHGSI
-1229 QALFDDCATAAADK
+1229 QALFDDCAMAAADK
-1243 LIADHGGPAWD
+1243 LMADFGGPAWD
-1254 EASFRALYD
+1254 EESYRKLYD
-1263 KVRADLVDATVR
+1263 KVRAEIVDTTVR
-1275 AVDQV
+1275 AVGQV
-1280 RQVLAA
+1280 QQVLAA
-1286 WQACERRLKAT
+1286 WGAAERRLKAVR
-1297 SSPALVKNVQDVREQ
+1297 SPALLANLQDVRGQ
-1312 LAGLVPAGFVTRA
+1312 LDALVKPGFVTAA
-1325 GLRRLPDLMRYLVAV
+1325 GLRRLPDLMRYLIAV
-1340 DRRLQQMPTSVQR
+1340 DRRLQQMPTGVQR
-1353 DTTRMEKVHEMRDE
+1353 DTSRMAKVHEMRDE
-1367 YAWLLEQLPQG
+1367 YAWLLEQLPPG

-1417 AIDAAVP
+1417 AIDAAAP

>member
-1 MSTSFADLQTLLADA
+1 MSTHPAPVLGDLAPRLAEL

-37 EARQAV
+37 EARTAV
-43 LDEIAGEA
+43 LAEIDAEVTKAEA
-51 EKAAERT
+51 RMAERRT
-58 RLRGARVPRISY
+58 RVPAVTY
-70 PEALP
+70 PEQLP
-75 VSQKKDAILKAI
+75 VSQKKSDIADAI

-155 RFTDQVNQDTTFI
+155 RFTDQVNPDGTFV

-211 AQLLPRRPDL
+211 AQLLPKRPDL

-230 DPERFARH
+230 DPERFSRH
-238 FGGFATVGTRGPI
+238 FGEAPI
-251 GSGDVPGPGDAKGP
+251 V
-265 GTATATG
+265 
-272 TGTAEATGADPG
+272 
-284 PAAPTA
+284 
-290 GGPVAGP
+290 
-297 GPAGPAGAAAPVIE
+297 E

-323 RPLLEED
+323 RPLLEEE
-330 GDEGDRDQITAI
+330 GDDADRDQITAI
-342 SEAVDELQAEGP
+342 TDAVEELQAEGK

-368 DTADALE
+368 DTADALT
-375 KRGLRNTEILP
+375 KKNYRFTEVLP

-396 HRVFQRHSGRRIVL
+396 HRVFQPHTGRRIVL

-423 IKYVIDPGT
+423 IKYVIDPGN

-445 RLPIERIS
+445 RLPIEPVS

-468 DGICIRLYSEEDFES
+468 DGICIRLYSEDDFDA

-526 RDGVQLLQELGA
+526 RDGVQLLQELNA
-538 FDVAQAARQESGQA
+538 LDPSEKDVR
-552 ARQEQE
+552 
-558 AEQAVRQD
+558 
-566 AEQPVRESR
+566 
-575 KGPREDSGRG
+575 
-585 SRKDSSKRLTPL
+585 KRLTDT
-597 GRKLSQLPVDPRLA
+597 GRKLAQLPVDPRLA
-611 RMVIEADRNGC
+611 RMVLEADKNGC
-622 VREVMVI
+622 AREVMVI

-643 EKQAQA
+643 DKQTQA
-649 DQSHARFKDETSDFL
+649 DQQHARFRDETSDFL

-671 YVREQQKALSSSAF
+671 YIREQQKERGSSAF
-685 RRMCKA
+685 RRMCKQ

-702 QDIYSQLRTV
+702 QDIYTQLRTV

-722 DDAADQAVHVSLL
+722 DDAAEQSVHVSLL
-735 AGLLSHIGMKDVKD
+735 AGLLSHVGMKDVKET
-749 GAKNEYLGARG
+749 GGESGRSTGKNEYLGARN
-760 AKFAVFPGSA
+760 AKFAIFPGSA

-784 VETSRLWARVNAK
+784 VETSRLWARVNARI
-797 VEPEWIEPLAGHLL
+797 EPEWVEPLAEHLL

-821 KDMAAVMAYE
+821 KDQAAVMAYE

-853 EISRELFVR
+853 ETSRDLFIR
-862 HALVEGDWR
+862 NALVEGDWR
-871 THHQFFHDNRK
+871 THHKFFADNRK
-882 LLGEVEELEHRARR
+882 LLTEVEELEHRARR

-904 TLYDF
+904 TLFDF
-909 YDRRVP
+909 YDQRVP
-915 DEVVSG
+915 AHVVSG

-927 WKKKRREEPE
+927 WKHKRHDEPE

-944 MLINDKAGSV
+944 MLINERAGDVS
-954 TKDDYPDSWRQ
+954 KDDYPDSWRQ

-976 EPGTDADG
+976 EPGADADG

-996 VSDEGFDWQ
+996 VTDEGFDWQ
-1005 IPGLREEVVMEL
+1005 IPGLREEVVTEL
-1017 IRSLPKPIRRHYV
+1017 IRSLPKPIRRNYV
-1030 PAPNYAKAFLE
+1030 PAPNFAKRFLDQAVPLQE
-1041 RVASLPD
+1041 
-1048 PLAEPLPATLA
+1048 PLATTLA

-1071 ADDFDLSRV
+1071 ADDFDWSRV
-1080 PDHLKVTFRIV
+1080 PDHLKITFRIV
-1091 DERRRGIAEDKDL
+1091 DERRRKLAEDKDL
-1104 EALRLKL
+1104 ETLQVQLK
-1111 RPKARQALS
+1111 PKARKAISQ
-1120 KAAAATAERTGG
+1120 AAAATAEREGG
-1132 AAVERTGL
+1132 ESLERTGL
-1140 TDWTIGTLER
+1140 TDWTIGTLTR

-1165 ALVDEGAS
+1165 ALVDDGPTANTVS
-1173 VAVRLFDTEAEQ
+1173 VRLFDTEAEQ
-1185 RRAMWAGTRRLI
+1185 AQAMWKGTRRLI
-1197 LLNIPVNPA
+1197 LRNIPVNPA
-1206 KFASDRLTNQQK
+1206 KFASDKLTNAQK
-1218 LALSSN
+1218 LALSAN

-1229 QALFDDCATAAADK
+1229 QALFDDCAMAAADK
-1243 LIADHGGPAWD
+1243 LIGDFGGPAWD
-1254 EASFRALYD
+1254 EESYRKLYD
-1263 KVRADLVDATVR
+1263 KVRAEIVDTTVR
-1275 AVDQV
+1275 TVGQV
-1280 RQVLAA
+1280 QQVLAA

-1297 SSPALVKNVQDVREQ
+1297 GSPTLLANLTDVRTQLNALVK
-1312 LAGLVPAGFVTRA
+1312 PGFVTA
-1325 GLRRLPDLMRYLVAV
+1325 TGLRRLPDLMRYLVAA
-1340 DRRLQQMPTSVQR
+1340 DRRLQQMPTGVQR
-1353 DTTRMEKVHEMRDE
+1353 DTTRMEKVHEMQDE
-1367 YAWLLEQLPQG
+1367 YAWLLEQMPQG

>member
-1 MSTSFADLQTLLADA
+1 MSTSSFADLQTLLAGA

-43 LDEIAGEA
+43 LDEIAVEA
-51 EKAAERT
+51 EKAAART
-58 RLRGARVPRISY
+58 GARAARVPDVTY
-70 PEALP
+70 PQQLP
-75 VSQKKDAILKAI
+75 VSQKKDEILAAI

-137 RVAEELDTPLG
+137 RIADELRTPLG

-155 RFTDQVNQDTTFI
+155 RFTDQVDQDATFV

-211 AQLLPRRPDL
+211 AQLLPKRPDL

-230 DPERFARH
+230 DPERFSRH
-238 FGGFATVGTRGPI
+238 FGDAPI
-251 GSGDVPGPGDAKGP
+251 V
-265 GTATATG
+265 
-272 TGTAEATGADPG
+272 
-284 PAAPTA
+284 
-290 GGPVAGP
+290 
-297 GPAGPAGAAAPVIE
+297 E

-330 GDEGDRDQITAI
+330 SSDSDRDQITAI
-342 SEAVDELQAEGP
+342 CDAVEELQGQGK

-368 DTADALE
+368 DTADALN
-375 KRGLRNTEILP
+375 KKQYRFTEVLP

-396 HRVFQRHSGRRIVL
+396 HRVFQPHTGRRIVL

-468 DGICIRLYSEEDFES
+468 DGICIRLYSEDDFDA

-538 FDVAQAARQESGQA
+538 FDPAQK
-552 ARQEQE
+552 
-558 AEQAVRQD
+558 D
-566 AEQPVRESR
+566 PR
-575 KGPREDSGRG
+575 K
-585 SRKDSSKRLTPL
+585 KLTQL
-597 GRKLSQLPVDPRLA
+597 GRQLSQLPVDPRLA
-611 RMVIEADRNGC
+611 RMVVEADKNGC

-643 EKQAQA
+643 DKQTQA
-649 DQSHARFKDETSDFL
+649 DQQHARFKDETSDFL

-671 YVREQQKALSSSAF
+671 YVREQQKERGSSSF
-685 RRMCKA
+685 RRMCKQ

-702 QDIYSQLRTV
+702 QDIYAQLRQV
-712 AKQMGIHLNE
+712 ARSMGIHVNE
-722 DDAADQAVHVSLL
+722 EDGPEASVHVSLL
-735 AGLLSHIGMKDVKD
+735 AGLLSHVGLKDTD
-749 GAKNEYLGARG
+749 AKNEYLGARG

-777 FVMSAEL
+777 LVMSAEL

-797 VEPEWIEPLAGHLL
+797 IEPEWIEPLAQHLV

-821 KDMAAVMAYE
+821 KDQAAVMAYE
-831 KVTLYGVPIV
+831 RVTLYGVPIV

-853 EISRELFVR
+853 ETSRDLFIR
-862 HALVEGDWR
+862 NALVEGDWR
-871 THHQFFHDNRK
+871 THHKFFADNRK
-882 LLGEVEELEHRARR
+882 LLTEVEELEHRARR

-904 TLYDF
+904 TLFDF
-909 YDRRVP
+909 YDQRVP
-915 DEVVSG
+915 AHVVSG

-927 WKKKRREEPE
+927 WKHKRRDEPE
-937 LLDFERS
+937 LLDFERE
-944 MLINDKAGSV
+944 MLINEKAGAV

-976 EPGTDADG
+976 EPGADADG
-984 VTVHIPLQVLNQ
+984 VTVHVPLQVLNQ
-996 VSDEGFDWQ
+996 VTDEGFDWQ

-1017 IRSLPKPIRRHYV
+1017 IRALPKPVRRHYV
-1030 PAPNYAKAFLE
+1030 PAPNYARAFLE
-1041 RVASLPD
+1041 RAV
-1048 PLAEPLPATLA
+1048 PLQEPLTVTLA
-1059 RELKRMVGVPVT
+1059 RELHRMVGVPVHP
-1071 ADDFDLSRV
+1071 DDFDLSKV
-1080 PDHLKVTFRIV
+1080 PDHLKITFRIV
-1091 DERRRGIAEDKDL
+1091 DERRRKLAEAKDL
-1104 EALRLKL
+1104 ETLRVQL

-1120 KAAAATAERTGG
+1120 KAAAATAGPSGESIERQ
-1132 AAVERTGL
+1132 GL
-1140 TDWTIGTLER
+1140 TDWSIGSLSK

-1165 ALVDEGAS
+1165 ALVDDAAGGTGKDTVS
-1173 VAVRLFDTEAEQ
+1173 VRLFDSEAEQ
-1185 RRAMWAGTRRLI
+1185 RAAMWQGTRRLI
-1197 LLNIPVNPA
+1197 LRNIPVNPA
-1206 KFASDRLTNQQK
+1206 KFASDKLTNQQK

-1224 PHGSV
+1224 PHGSI
-1229 QALFDDCATAAADK
+1229 QALFDDCATAAADR
-1243 LIADHGGPAWD
+1243 LIADRGGPVWD
-1254 EASFRALYD
+1254 EESYRKLYD
-1263 KVRADLVDATVR
+1263 SVRADLVDTTVR
-1275 AVDQV
+1275 TVAQV
-1280 RQVLAA
+1280 QQVLAA

-1297 SSPALVKNVQDVREQ
+1297 TSPALLANVQDVRRQ
-1312 LAGLVPAGFVTRA
+1312 LDALVPPGFVTLT

-1340 DRRLQQMPTSVQR
+1340 DRRLQQMPSGVQR
-1353 DTTRMEKVHEMRDE
+1353 DTTRMEKVHEMQDE
-1367 YAWLLEQLPQG
+1367 YAWLLEQLPRG
-1378 RPVPQQVLDIRWMI
+1378 RPVPQAVRDIRWMI

-1406 AYPVSDKRIVK
+1406 AHPVSDKRIVR
-1417 AIDAAVP
+1417 AIDAAAP

>member
-1 MSTSFADLQTLLADA
+1 MSTHSAPALGSLASRLSEL

-32 RIRKP
+32 KIRKP
-37 EARQAV
+37 EARAAV
-43 LDEIAGEA
+43 LGEIEA
-51 EKAAERT
+51 EVAAAAERMAARRT
-58 RLRGARVPRISY
+58 RVPEVRY
-70 PEALP
+70 PEQLP
-75 VSQKKDAILKAI
+75 VSQKKDAIAEAI

-106 IPKICL
+106 IPKICM

-155 RFTDQVNQDTTFI
+155 RFTDQVDPDATFV

-211 AQLLPRRPDL
+211 AQLLPKRPDL

-230 DPERFARH
+230 DPERFSRH
-238 FGGFATVGTRGPI
+238 FGDAPI
-251 GSGDVPGPGDAKGP
+251 
-265 GTATATG
+265 
-272 TGTAEATGADPG
+272 
-284 PAAPTA
+284 
-290 GGPVAGP
+290 
-297 GPAGPAGAAAPVIE
+297 IE

-330 GDEGDRDQITAI
+330 SDDADRDQITAI
-342 SEAVDELQAEGP
+342 TDAVEELMAEGP

-368 DTADALE
+368 DTADALNK
-375 KRGLRNTEILP
+375 KRYRSTEVLP

-396 HRVFQRHSGRRIVL
+396 HRVFQQHSGRRIVL

-423 IKYVIDPGT
+423 IKYVIDPGF

-445 RLPIERIS
+445 RLPIEPVS

-468 DGICIRLYSEEDFES
+468 DGICIRLYSEDDFLS

-502 QMTAAGLGDIE
+502 QMTAAGLGEIE

-538 FDVAQAARQESGQA
+538 LDAAQK
-552 ARQEQE
+552 
-558 AEQAVRQD
+558 D
-566 AEQPVRESR
+566 
-575 KGPREDSGRG
+575 PR
-585 SRKDSSKRLTPL
+585 KRLTQT
-597 GRKLSQLPVDPRLA
+597 GRKLAQLPVDPRLA
-611 RMVIEADRNGC
+611 RMVLEADKNGC

-643 EKQAQA
+643 DKQTQA
-649 DQSHARFKDETSDFL
+649 DQQHARFRDETSDFL

-671 YVREQQKALSSSAF
+671 YIREQQKERGSSSF
-685 RRMCKA
+685 RRMCKQ

-702 QDIYSQLRTV
+702 QDIYAQLRTV
-712 AKQMGIHLNE
+712 AKQMGMHLN
-722 DDAADQAVHVSLL
+722 DQDAPADRIHVSLL
-735 AGLLSHIGMKDVKD
+735 AGLLSHIGMKDVKESKD
-749 GAKNEYLGARG
+749 SGQSGGRREGGRNEYLGARN
-760 AKFAVFPGSA
+760 AKFAIFPGSA

-797 VEPEWIEPLAGHLL
+797 IEPEWVEPLAEHLL

-821 KDMAAVMAYE
+821 KDQAAVMAYE

-853 EISRELFVR
+853 EASRELFIR
-862 HALVEGDWR
+862 NALVEGDWR
-871 THHQFFHDNRK
+871 THHKFFADNRK
-882 LLGEVEELEHRARR
+882 LLTEVEELEHRARR

-904 TLYDF
+904 TLFDF
-909 YDRRVP
+909 YDQRIP
-915 DEVVSG
+915 GHVVSG

-927 WKKKRREEPE
+927 WKHKRREQPDF
-937 LLDFERS
+937 LDFERE
-944 MLINDKAGSV
+944 MLIRESADAV
-954 TKDDYPDSWRQ
+954 TKADYPDSWRQ
-965 GRLKFRVTYQF
+965 GPLKFRVTYQF
-976 EPGTDADG
+976 EPGADADG

-996 VSDEGFDWQ
+996 VTDEGFDWQ
-1005 IPGLREEVVMEL
+1005 IPGLREEVVTEL
-1017 IRSLPKPIRRHYV
+1017 IRSLPKPIRRNYV

-1041 RVASLPD
+1041 RAV
-1048 PLAEPLPATLA
+1048 PLQEPLTVTMA
-1059 RELKRMVGVPVT
+1059 RELKRMVGVPFD
-1071 ADDFDLSRV
+1071 ADDFDWSRV

-1091 DERRRGIAEDKDL
+1091 DERRRTLAEDKDL
-1104 EALRLKL
+1104 EALKLKL
-1111 RPKARQALS
+1111 RPKARKALS
-1120 KAAAATAERTGG
+1120 QAAAATAQRQGGESLERK
-1132 AAVERTGL
+1132 GL
-1140 TDWTIGTLER
+1140 TDWTIGSLTR

-1165 ALVDEGAS
+1165 ALVDDGDS
-1173 VAVRLFDTEAEQ
+1173 VSVRLFDSEAEQ
-1185 RRAMWAGTRRLI
+1185 AEAMWKGTRRLI
-1197 LLNIPVNPA
+1197 LLGIPVNPA
-1206 KFASDRLTNQQK
+1206 KFASEKLTNPQK
-1218 LALSSN
+1218 LALSAN

-1229 QALFDDCATAAADK
+1229 QALFDDCAMAAADK
-1243 LIADHGGPAWD
+1243 LIADFGGPVWD
-1254 EASFRALYD
+1254 EESYRKLFD
-1263 KVRADLVDATVR
+1263 KVRAEIVDTTVR
-1275 AVDQV
+1275 AVGQV
-1280 RQVLAA
+1280 QQVLAA
-1286 WQACERRLKAT
+1286 WQACERRLKGVR
-1297 SSPALVKNVQDVREQ
+1297 SPALLPNLQDVRTQ
-1312 LAGLVPAGFVTRA
+1312 LDGLVRPGFVTEA
-1325 GLRRLPDLMRYLVAV
+1325 GLRRLPDLMRYLVAA
-1340 DRRLQQMPTSVQR
+1340 DRRLQQMPANAQR
-1353 DTTRMEKVHEMRDE
+1353 DTTRMAKVHEMRDE
-1367 YAWLLEQLPQG
+1367 YAWLLEQMPQG
-1378 RPVPQQVLDIRWMI
+1378 RPVPQQVRDIRWMI

-1417 AIDAAVP
+1417 AIDAAAP

>member
-1 MSTSFADLQTLLADA
+1 MSTQPAPGAPALGTLAPRLTEL

-32 RIRKP
+32 KIRKP
-37 EARQAV
+37 EASAAV
-43 LDEIAGEA
+43 LAEIEA
-51 EKAAERT
+51 EVARAEERMAG
-58 RLRGARVPRISY
+58 RRARVPAVTY
-70 PEALP
+70 PPQLP
-75 VSQKKDAILKAI
+75 VSQKKDEIADAI

-148 EAVGWKV
+148 ETVGWKV
-155 RFTDQVNQDTTFI
+155 RFTDQVNPDATFV

-211 AQLLPRRPDL
+211 AQLLPKRPDL

-230 DPERFARH
+230 DPERFSRH
-238 FGGFATVGTRGPI
+238 FGDAPI
-251 GSGDVPGPGDAKGP
+251 V
-265 GTATATG
+265 
-272 TGTAEATGADPG
+272 
-284 PAAPTA
+284 
-290 GGPVAGP
+290 
-297 GPAGPAGAAAPVIE
+297 E

-330 GDEGDRDQITAI
+330 GDDADRDQITAI
-342 SEAVDELQAEGP
+342 TDAVEELQREGQ

-368 DTADALE
+368 DTADALTR
-375 KRGLRNTEILP
+375 KQYRFTEILP

-396 HRVFQRHSGRRIVL
+396 HRVFQPHAGRRIVL

-423 IKYVIDPGT
+423 IKYVIDPGF

-445 RLPIERIS
+445 RLPIEPVS

-468 DGICIRLYSEEDFES
+468 DGICIRLYSEDDFLA

-526 RDGVQLLQELGA
+526 RDGVHLLQELGA
-538 FDVAQAARQESGQA
+538 LDPAQK
-552 ARQEQE
+552 
-558 AEQAVRQD
+558 D
-566 AEQPVRESR
+566 
-575 KGPREDSGRG
+575 PR
-585 SRKDSSKRLTPL
+585 KRLTDT
-597 GRKLSQLPVDPRLA
+597 GRKLAQLPVDPRLA
-611 RMVIEADRNGC
+611 RMVLEADKNGC

-643 EKQAQA
+643 DKQTQA
-649 DQSHARFKDETSDFL
+649 DQLHARFKDETSDFL
-664 AFLNLWR
+664 AYLNLWR
-671 YVREQQKALSSSAF
+671 YIREQQKERGSSSF
-685 RRMCKA
+685 RRMCKQ

-702 QDIYSQLRTV
+702 QDIYTQLRTV
-712 AKQMGIHLNE
+712 AKQMGIHVNE
-722 DDAADQAVHVSLL
+722 DDAPADRIHVSLL
-735 AGLLSHIGMKDVKD
+735 AGLLSHIGMKDVKESKD
-749 GAKNEYLGARG
+749 SRDSGARRERNEYLGARN
-760 AKFAVFPGSA
+760 AKFAIFPGSA

-797 VEPEWIEPLAGHLL
+797 IEPEWVEPLAEHLL

-821 KDMAAVMAYE
+821 KDQAAVMAYE

-853 EISRELFVR
+853 EVSRELFIR
-862 HALVEGDWR
+862 NALVEGDWR
-871 THHQFFHDNRK
+871 THHKFFADNRK
-882 LLGEVEELEHRARR
+882 LLTEVEELEHRARR

-904 TLYDF
+904 TLFDF
-909 YDRRVP
+909 YDQRIP
-915 DEVVSG
+915 EHVVSG

-927 WKKKRREEPE
+927 WKRKRHEQPDF
-937 LLDFERS
+937 LDFERE
-944 MLINDKAGSV
+944 MLIRESAEAV
-954 TKDDYPDSWRQ
+954 TKADYPDSWRQ
-965 GRLKFRVTYQF
+965 GPLKFRVTYQF
-976 EPGTDADG
+976 EPGADADG

-996 VSDEGFDWQ
+996 VMDEGFDWQ
-1005 IPGLREEVVMEL
+1005 IPGLREEVVTEL
-1017 IRSLPKPIRRHYV
+1017 IRSLPKPIRRNYV
-1030 PAPNYAKAFLE
+1030 PAPNFAKRFLDTA
-1041 RVASLPD
+1041 V
-1048 PLAEPLPATLA
+1048 PLQEPLTITMA
-1059 RELKRMVGVPVT
+1059 RELKRMVGVPFT
-1071 ADDFDLSRV
+1071 AEDFDWSRV
-1080 PDHLKVTFRIV
+1080 PDHLRITFRIV
-1091 DERRRGIAEDKDL
+1091 DERRRKLAEDKDL
-1104 EALRLKL
+1104 EALKLRLK
-1111 RPKARQALS
+1111 PKARKALS
-1120 KAAAATAERTGG
+1120 QAAAATAERQGG
-1132 AAVERTGL
+1132 ESVERKGL
-1140 TDWTIGTLER
+1140 TDWTIGTLTR

-1165 ALVDEGAS
+1165 ALVDDGDTVS
-1173 VAVRLFDTEAEQ
+1173 VRLFDTEAEQ
-1185 RRAMWAGTRRLI
+1185 AEAMWKGTRRLI
-1197 LLNIPVNPA
+1197 LRNIPVNPA
-1206 KFASDRLTNQQK
+1206 KFASEKLTNAQK
-1218 LALSSN
+1218 LALSAN

-1243 LIADHGGPAWD
+1243 LIADFGGPAWD
-1254 EASFRALYD
+1254 EESYRKLYD
-1263 KVRADLVDATVR
+1263 RVRAEIVDTTVR
-1275 AVDQV
+1275 TVGQV
-1280 RQVLAA
+1280 QQVLAA
-1286 WQACERRLKAT
+1286 WQACERRLKAVR
-1297 SSPALVKNVQDVREQ
+1297 SPALLANLQDVRGQ
-1312 LAGLVPAGFVTRA
+1312 LDALVKPGFVTEA
-1325 GLRRLPDLMRYLVAV
+1325 GLRRLPDLMRYLVAA
-1340 DRRLQQMPTSVQR
+1340 DRRLQQMPANVQR
-1353 DTTRMEKVHEMRDE
+1353 DTTRMEKVKEMQDE
-1367 YAWLLEQLPQG
+1367 YAWLLEQMPQG
-1378 RPVPQQVLDIRWMI
+1378 RPVPSSVLDIRWMI

-1417 AIDAAVP
+1417 AIDAAAP

>member
-1 MSTSFADLQTLLADA
+1 MSTHPAPALGSLAA
-16 SLRDAH
+16 RLTELSLRDAH

-32 RIRKP
+32 KIRKP
-37 EARQAV
+37 EARDAV
-43 LDEIAGEA
+43 FAEIEGELD
-51 EKAAERT
+51 KAAGRMAER
-58 RLRGARVPRISY
+58 RVRVPAVTY
-70 PEALP
+70 PEQLP
-75 VSQKKDAILKAI
+75 VSQKKDEIAAAI

-137 RVAEELDTPLG
+137 RVAEELRTPLG

-155 RFTDQVNQDTTFI
+155 RFTDQVNPDATFV

-211 AQLLPRRPDL
+211 AQLLPKRPDL

-230 DPERFARH
+230 DPERFSRH
-238 FGGFATVGTRGPI
+238 FGDAPI
-251 GSGDVPGPGDAKGP
+251 V
-265 GTATATG
+265 
-272 TGTAEATGADPG
+272 
-284 PAAPTA
+284 
-290 GGPVAGP
+290 
-297 GPAGPAGAAAPVIE
+297 E

-323 RPLLEED
+323 RPLLEAESED
-330 GDEGDRDQITAI
+330 ADRDQITAI
-342 SEAVDELQAEGP
+342 CDAVEELQAEGK

-375 KRGLRNTEILP
+375 KKKYRFTEVLP

-396 HRVFQRHSGRRIVL
+396 HRVFQQHTGRRIVL

-423 IKYVIDPGT
+423 IKYVIDPGF

-445 RLPIERIS
+445 RLPIEPVS

-468 DGICIRLYSEEDFES
+468 DGICIRLYSEEDFLA

-526 RDGVQLLQELGA
+526 RDGVQLLQELSA
-538 FDVAQAARQESGQA
+538 IDP
-552 ARQEQE
+552 
-558 AEQAVRQD
+558 AEKD
-566 AEQPVRESR
+566 
-575 KGPREDSGRG
+575 PR
-585 SRKDSSKRLTPL
+585 KRLTDT
-597 GRKLSQLPVDPRLA
+597 GRKLAQLPVDPRLA
-611 RMVIEADRNGC
+611 RMVLEADRNGC

-643 EKQAQA
+643 DKQAQA
-649 DQSHARFKDETSDFL
+649 DQQHARFKDETSDFL
-664 AFLNLWR
+664 AYLNLWR
-671 YVREQQKALSSSAF
+671 YVREQQKERGSSSF
-685 RRMCKA
+685 RRMCKQ

-702 QDIYSQLRTV
+702 QDIYTQLRTV
-712 AKQMGIHLNE
+712 AKQMGIHLAEE
-722 DDAADQAVHVSLL
+722 DAPADRVHVSLL
-735 AGLLSHIGMKDVKD
+735 AGLLSHVGMKDVRE
-749 GAKNEYLGARG
+749 GNKNEYLGARN
-760 AKFAVFPGSA
+760 AKFAIFPGSA
-770 LFKKPPR
+770 LFKKQPK

-797 VEPEWIEPLAGHLL
+797 IEPEWVEPIAGHLL

-821 KDMAAVMAYE
+821 KDQAAVMAYE

-853 EISRELFVR
+853 EVSRELFIR
-862 HALVEGDWR
+862 NALVEGDWR
-871 THHQFFHDNRK
+871 THHKFYADNRK
-882 LLGEVEELEHRARR
+882 LLSEVEELEHRARR
-896 RDILVDDE
+896 RDIVVDDE
-904 TLYDF
+904 TLFDF
-909 YDRRVP
+909 YEQRVP
-915 DEVVSG
+915 EHVVSG

-927 WKKKRREEPE
+927 WKRKRHEQPDF
-937 LLDFERS
+937 LDFERE
-944 MLINDKAGSV
+944 MLIRESAEAV

-965 GRLKFRVTYQF
+965 GALKFRVTYQF
-976 EPGTDADG
+976 EPGADADG

-996 VSDEGFDWQ
+996 VTDEGFDWQ
-1005 IPGLREEVVMEL
+1005 IPGLREEVVTEL
-1017 IRSLPKPIRRHYV
+1017 IRSLPKPIRRNYV

-1041 RVASLPD
+1041 RAV
-1048 PLAEPLPATLA
+1048 PLQEPLTVTMA
-1059 RELKRMVGVPVT
+1059 RELKRMVGVPFE
-1071 ADDFDLSRV
+1071 AEDFDWAKV
-1080 PDHLKVTFRIV
+1080 PEHLRITFRIV
-1091 DERRRGIAEDKDL
+1091 DERRRKLAEDKDL
-1104 EALRLKL
+1104 EALKLSLK
-1111 RPKARQALS
+1111 PKARKALS
-1120 KAAAATAERTGG
+1120 QAAAATASREGGPALER
-1132 AAVERTGL
+1132 EGL
-1140 TDWTIGTLER
+1140 TDWTIGTLSR

-1165 ALVDEGAS
+1165 ALVDDGDTVS
-1173 VAVRLFDTEAEQ
+1173 VRLFDTEAEQ
-1185 RRAMWAGTRRLI
+1185 AEAMWKGTRRLI
-1197 LLNIPVNPA
+1197 LRNIPVNPA
-1206 KFASDRLTNQQK
+1206 KFASEKLSNQQK
-1218 LALSSN
+1218 LGLSAN
-1224 PHGSV
+1224 PHGSI
-1229 QALFDDCATAAADK
+1229 QALFDDCAMAAADK
-1243 LIADHGGPAWD
+1243 LIADFGGPAWD
-1254 EASFRALYD
+1254 EESYRKLYD
-1263 KVRADLVDATVR
+1263 KVRAEIVDTTVR
-1275 AVDQV
+1275 TVGQV
-1280 RQVLAA
+1280 QQVLAA
-1286 WQACERRLKAT
+1286 WAACERRLKAVR
-1297 SSPALVKNVQDVREQ
+1297 SPALLANLTDVRKQ
-1312 LAGLVPAGFVTRA
+1312 LDALVKPGFVTWA
-1325 GLRRLPDLMRYLVAV
+1325 GIRRLPDLMRYLVAA
-1340 DRRLQQMPTSVQR
+1340 DRRLQQMPANVQR

-1378 RPVPQQVLDIRWMI
+1378 RPVPQQVLDIRWML

-1417 AIDAAVP
+1417 AIDAAAP

>member
-1 MSTSFADLQTLLADA
+1 MSTSFADLQNRFEQL

-37 EARQAV
+37 EARQSA
-43 LDEIAGEA
+43 LDEIAAEA
-51 EKAAERT
+51 GKAAERLALRAG
-58 RLRGARVPRISY
+58 RLPAVSY
-70 PEALP
+70 PEQLP
-75 VSQKKDAILKAI
+75 VSQKKDEILEAI

-106 IPKICL
+106 IPKICM

-137 RVAEELDTPLG
+137 RVADELKTPLG

-155 RFTDQVNQDTTFI
+155 RFTDQVNPDATFV

-211 AQLLPRRPDL
+211 ARLLPRRPDL

-238 FGGFATVGTRGPI
+238 FGEAPI
-251 GSGDVPGPGDAKGP
+251 V
-265 GTATATG
+265 
-272 TGTAEATGADPG
+272 
-284 PAAPTA
+284 
-290 GGPVAGP
+290 
-297 GPAGPAGAAAPVIE
+297 E

-323 RPLLEED
+323 RPLLEEE
-330 GDEGDRDQITAI
+330 GDDADRDQITAI
-342 SEAVDELQAEGP
+342 CDAVDELQSEGP
-354 GDILVFLSGEREIR
+354 GDVLVFLSGEREIR
-368 DTADALE
+368 DTADALN
-375 KRGLRNTEILP
+375 KKNLRHTEVLP

-396 HRVFQRHSGRRIVL
+396 HRVFQRHTGRRIVL

-423 IKYVIDPGT
+423 IKYVIDPGN

-468 DGICIRLYSEEDFES
+468 DGICIRLYSEDDFLT
-483 RPEFTDAEILRTNL
+483 RPEFTDPEILRTNL

-526 RDGVQLLQELGA
+526 RDGIQLLQELGA
-538 FDVAQAARQESGQA
+538 LDPDE
-552 ARQEQE
+552 
-558 AEQAVRQD
+558 
-566 AEQPVRESR
+566 
-575 KGPREDSGRG
+575 
-585 SRKDSSKRLTPL
+585 KDPKKRLTQL

-611 RMVIEADRNGC
+611 RMVIEAERNGC

-636 DPRERPA
+636 DPRERPSD
-643 EKQAQA
+643 KQTQA
-649 DQSHARFKDETSDFL
+649 DQQHARFKDETSDFL

-671 YVREQQKALSSSAF
+671 YIREQQKERGSSSF
-685 RRMCKA
+685 RRMCKQ

-702 QDIYSQLRTV
+702 QDIYAQLRTV
-712 AKQMGIHLNE
+712 AKQMDIHLNE
-722 DDAADQAVHVSLL
+722 EAAPEQSVHVSLL
-735 AGLLSHIGMKDVKD
+735 AGLLSHIGLKDTE
-749 GAKNEYLGARG
+749 KNEYLGARS
-760 AKFAVFPGSA
+760 AKFAIFPGSA
-770 LFKKPPR
+770 LFKKQPR

-797 VEPEWIEPLAGHLL
+797 VEPEWIEPLAQHLL

-821 KDMAAVMAYE
+821 KDQAAVMAYE
-831 KVTLYGVPIV
+831 RVTLYGVPIV
-841 AQRKVNYGRIDP
+841 AQRKINFGRIDA
-853 EISRELFVR
+853 ETSRDLFIR
-862 HALVEGDWR
+862 NALVEGDWR

-904 TLYDF
+904 TLFDF
-909 YDRRVP
+909 YDRRIP
-915 DEVVSG
+915 EHVVSG

-927 WKKKRREEPE
+927 WKHKRRDEPDA
-937 LLDFERS
+937 LDFERS
-944 MLINDKAGSV
+944 MLINEKAGAV

-965 GRLKFRVTYQF
+965 GKLKFRVTYQF
-976 EPGTDADG
+976 EPGADADG
-984 VTVHIPLQVLNQ
+984 VTVHVPLQVLNQ
-996 VSDEGFDWQ
+996 VTPEGFDWQ
-1005 IPGLREEVVMEL
+1005 IPGLREEVVTEL

-1030 PAPNYAKAFLE
+1030 PAPNYADKFLD
-1041 RVASLPD
+1041 RAV
-1048 PLAEPLPATLA
+1048 PLQEPLPVTLA
-1059 RELKRMVGVPVT
+1059 RELQRIVGVPVT
-1071 ADDFDLSRV
+1071 ADDFDLTRV
-1080 PDHLKVTFRIV
+1080 PDHLKITFRIV
-1091 DERRRGIAEDKDL
+1091 DERRRKVAEDKDL
-1104 EALRLKL
+1104 EALKLQL

-1120 KAAAATAERTGG
+1120 KAAAATAGPSGESIERS
-1132 AAVERTGL
+1132 GL
-1140 TDWTIGTLER
+1140 TDWTIGTLNR

-1165 ALVDEGAS
+1165 ALVDQGAT

-1185 RRAMWAGTRRLI
+1185 QQAMWLGTRKLI

-1206 KFASDRLTNQQK
+1206 KFASDKLTNQQK
-1218 LALSSN
+1218 LALSRN
-1224 PHGSV
+1224 PHGSI
-1229 QALFDDCATAAADK
+1229 QALFEDCATAAADR
-1243 LIADHGGPAWD
+1243 LIGAHGGPAWD
-1254 EASFRALYD
+1254 EESFRKLFD
-1263 KVRADLVDATVR
+1263 KVRADLVALTEHTVK
-1275 AVDQV
+1275 QV
-1280 RQVLAA
+1280 QQVLAA

-1297 SSPALVKNVQDVREQ
+1297 NSLVLVDNVTDARDQLAALV
-1312 LAGLVPAGFVTRA
+1312 PPGFVTST

-1340 DRRLQQMPTSVQR
+1340 DRRLQQMPTAVQR
-1353 DTTRMEKVHEMRDE
+1353 DTTRMEKVHEMQDE
-1367 YAWLLEQLPQG
+1367 YAWLLEQMPRG
-1378 RPVPQQVLDIRWMI
+1378 RPVPQEVLDIRWMI

-1417 AIDAAVP
+1417 AIDAAAP

>member
-1 MSTSFADLQTLLADA
+1 MSTSFAALQSVLAEV

-37 EARQAV
+37 EAREAV
-43 LDEIAGEA
+43 LDEIAAEA
-51 EKAAERT
+51 GKAKERVDG
-58 RLRGARVPRISY
+58 RAARVPAVTY
-70 PEALP
+70 PEQLP
-75 VSQKKDAILKAI
+75 VSQKKDVILEAI

-137 RVAEELDTPLG
+137 RVADELKTPLG

-155 RFTDQVNQDTTFI
+155 RFTDQVNPDATFV

-211 AQLLPRRPDL
+211 AQLLPKRPDL

-230 DPERFARH
+230 DPERFSRH
-238 FGGFATVGTRGPI
+238 FGDAPI
-251 GSGDVPGPGDAKGP
+251 V
-265 GTATATG
+265 
-272 TGTAEATGADPG
+272 
-284 PAAPTA
+284 
-290 GGPVAGP
+290 
-297 GPAGPAGAAAPVIE
+297 E

-330 GDEGDRDQITAI
+330 SEESDRDQITAI
-342 SEAVDELQAEGP
+342 CDAVDELQSEGP
-354 GDILVFLSGEREIR
+354 GDVLVFLSGEREIR
-368 DTADALE
+368 DTADALL
-375 KRGLRNTEILP
+375 KKQLRNTEVLP

-396 HRVFQRHSGRRIVL
+396 HRVFQAHSGRRIVL

-423 IKYVIDPGT
+423 IKYVIDPGN

-468 DGICIRLYSEEDFES
+468 DGICIRLYSEDDFLT

-502 QMTAAGLGDIE
+502 QMTAAGLGEIE

-538 FDVAQAARQESGQA
+538 LDP
-552 ARQEQE
+552 
-558 AEQAVRQD
+558 AE
-566 AEQPVRESR
+566 
-575 KGPREDSGRG
+575 
-585 SRKDSSKRLTPL
+585 KDPKKRLTQQ

-611 RMVIEADRNGC
+611 RMVLEADRNGC

-649 DQSHARFKDETSDFL
+649 DQQHARFKDETSDFL

-671 YVREQQKALSSSAF
+671 YVREQQKERGSSSF
-685 RRMCKA
+685 RRMCKQ

-702 QDIYSQLRTV
+702 QDIYAQLRTV

-722 DDAADQAVHVSLL
+722 EDAPEQSVHTSLL
-735 AGLLSHIGMKDVKD
+735 AGLLSHIGMKDVKE
-749 GAKNEYLGARG
+749 GAKNEYLGARS

-797 VEPEWIEPLAGHLL
+797 IEPEWIEPLAQHLI
-811 KRTYSEPHWE
+811 KKTYSEPHWE
-821 KDMAAVMAYE
+821 KDQAAVMAIE

-841 AQRKVNYGRIDP
+841 TDRKVNYGRIDP
-853 EISRELFVR
+853 EASRDLFIR
-862 HALVEGDWR
+862 NALVEGDWR
-871 THHQFFHDNRK
+871 THHKFFADNRK
-882 LLGEVEELEHRARR
+882 LLTEVEELEHRARR

-904 TLYDF
+904 TLFDF
-909 YDRRVP
+909 YDKRVP
-915 DEVVSG
+915 EHVVSG

-927 WKKKRREEPE
+927 WKHKRHEEPE
-937 LLDFERS
+937 FLDFERE
-944 MLINDKAGSV
+944 MLINEKAAGV

-965 GRLKFRVTYQF
+965 GPLKFRVTYQF
-976 EPGTDADG
+976 EPGADADG

-996 VSDEGFDWQ
+996 VTDEGFDWQ
-1005 IPGLREEVVMEL
+1005 IPGLREEIVTEL
-1017 IRSLPKPIRRHYV
+1017 IRSLPKPIRRNYV
-1030 PAPNYAKAFLE
+1030 PAPNFATRFLDSA
-1041 RVASLPD
+1041 V
-1048 PLAEPLPATLA
+1048 PLQEPLTVTLA
-1059 RELKRMVGVPVT
+1059 RELHRMVGVPVSP
-1071 ADDFDLSRV
+1071 DDFDLSRIA
-1080 PDHLKVTFRIV
+1080 DHLKITFRIV
-1091 DERRRGIAEDKDL
+1091 DERRRKLAEDKDL
-1104 EALRLKL
+1104 EALKLKL

-1120 KAAAATAERTGG
+1120 KAAAAATSGPDG
-1132 AAVERTGL
+1132 SGQSLERTGL
-1140 TDWTIGTLER
+1140 TQWTIGTLTK

-1165 ALVDEGAS
+1165 ALVDEGDTVS
-1173 VAVRLFDTEAEQ
+1173 VRLFDTEAEQ
-1185 RRAMWAGTRRLI
+1185 AQAMWQGTRKLI

-1206 KFASDRLTNQQK
+1206 KFASDKLTNQQK
-1218 LALSSN
+1218 LALSRN
-1224 PHGSV
+1224 PHGSI

-1243 LIADHGGPAWD
+1243 LIADHGGPVWD
-1254 EASFRALYD
+1254 EESFRKLYD
-1263 KVRADLVDATVR
+1263 KVRADLVDTTVR
-1275 AVDQV
+1275 TVGQV
-1280 RQVLAA
+1280 QQILAA

-1297 SSPALVKNVQDVREQ
+1297 NSLALIENLTDVREQ
-1312 LAGLVPAGFVTRA
+1312 LAWLMPAGFVTRT

-1340 DRRLQQMPTSVQR
+1340 DRRLQQMPTGVQR
-1353 DTTRMEKVHEMRDE
+1353 DTTRMQKVHEMQDE
-1367 YAWLLEQLPQG
+1367 YAWLLEQLPKG
-1378 RPVPQQVLDIRWMI
+1378 RPVPKEVTDVRWMI

-1417 AIDAAVP
+1417 AIDALAP

>member
-1 MSTSFADLQTLLADA
+1 MSTHPAPALGTLAPRLTEL

-32 RIRKP
+32 KIRKP
-37 EARQAV
+37 EARATV
-43 LDEIAGEA
+43 LAEIEA
-51 EKAAERT
+51 EVAKAEQRIGER
-58 RLRGARVPRISY
+58 RARVPDVSY
-70 PEALP
+70 PEQLP
-75 VSQKKDAILKAI
+75 VSQKKDEIAAAI

-106 IPKICL
+106 IPKICV

-137 RVAEELDTPLG
+137 RVADELDTPLG
-148 EAVGWKV
+148 ETVGWKV
-155 RFTDQVNQDTTFI
+155 RFTDQVNPESTFI

-211 AQLLPRRPDL
+211 AQLLPKRPDL

-230 DPERFARH
+230 DPERFSRH
-238 FGGFATVGTRGPI
+238 FGDAPI
-251 GSGDVPGPGDAKGP
+251 V
-265 GTATATG
+265 
-272 TGTAEATGADPG
+272 
-284 PAAPTA
+284 
-290 GGPVAGP
+290 
-297 GPAGPAGAAAPVIE
+297 E

-330 GDEGDRDQITAI
+330 GDDADRDQITAI
-342 SEAVDELQAEGP
+342 TDAVEELMGEGK

-375 KRGLRNTEILP
+375 KKKYRFTEVLP

-423 IKYVIDPGT
+423 IKYVIDPGF

-445 RLPIERIS
+445 RLPIEPVS

-468 DGICIRLYSEEDFES
+468 DGICVRLYSEDDFDA

-538 FDVAQAARQESGQA
+538 LDPAQKDVR
-552 ARQEQE
+552 
-558 AEQAVRQD
+558 
-566 AEQPVRESR
+566 
-575 KGPREDSGRG
+575 
-585 SRKDSSKRLTPL
+585 KRLTDT
-597 GRKLSQLPVDPRLA
+597 GRKLAQLPVDPRLA
-611 RMVIEADRNGC
+611 RMVLEADRNGC
-622 VREVMVI
+622 AREVMVI

-649 DQSHARFKDETSDFL
+649 DQQHARFKDETSDFL

-671 YVREQQKALSSSAF
+671 YLREQQKERGSSSF
-685 RRMCKA
+685 RRMCKQ

-702 QDIYSQLRTV
+702 QDIYTQLRTV
-712 AKQMGIHLNE
+712 AKQMGIRLND
-722 DDAADQAVHVSLL
+722 DDAPGDRVHVSLL
-735 AGLLSHIGMKDVKD
+735 AGLLSHVGMKDVKE
-749 GAKNEYLGARG
+749 GAKNEYLGARN
-760 AKFAVFPGSA
+760 AKFAIFPGSA

-797 VEPEWIEPLAGHLL
+797 IEPEWVEPLAGHLL
-811 KRTYSEPHWE
+811 KHTYSEPHWE
-821 KDMAAVMAYE
+821 KDQAAVMAYE

-853 EISRELFVR
+853 EVSRELFIR
-862 HALVEGDWR
+862 NALVEGDWR
-871 THHQFFHDNRK
+871 THHKFFADNRR
-882 LLGEVEELEHRARR
+882 LLTEVEELEHRARR

-909 YDRRVP
+909 YDQRVP
-915 DEVVSG
+915 EHVVSG

-927 WKKKRREEPE
+927 WKHKRHDRPDF
-937 LLDFERS
+937 LDFERE
-944 MLINDKAGSV
+944 MLINEKAGAV
-954 TKDDYPDSWRQ
+954 TKDDYPDTWRQ
-965 GRLKFRVTYQF
+965 GPLKFRVTYQF
-976 EPGTDADG
+976 EPGADADG
-984 VTVHIPLQVLNQ
+984 VTVHVPLQVLNQ
-996 VSDEGFDWQ
+996 VADEGFDWQ
-1005 IPGLREEVVMEL
+1005 IPGLREQVVTEL

-1030 PAPNYAKAFLE
+1030 PAPNYAQAFLDRAVPLQE
-1041 RVASLPD
+1041 
-1048 PLAEPLPATLA
+1048 PLAVTMA
-1059 RELKRMVGVPVT
+1059 RELKRRVGVPLE
-1071 ADDFDLSRV
+1071 AEDFDWAKV
-1080 PDHLKVTFRIV
+1080 PDHLKITFRIV
-1091 DERRRGIAEDKDL
+1091 DERRRKLAEDKDL
-1104 EALRLKL
+1104 EALKLQL
-1111 RPKARQALS
+1111 RPKARKALS
-1120 KAAAATAERTGG
+1120 QAAAATAVRSGG
-1132 AAVERTGL
+1132 ESLERTGL
-1140 TDWTIGTLER
+1140 TDWTIGTLSR

-1165 ALVDEGAS
+1165 ALVDDGPKANTVS
-1173 VAVRLFDTEAEQ
+1173 VRLFDTEAEQ
-1185 RRAMWAGTRRLI
+1185 AQAMWKGTRRLI
-1197 LLNIPVNPA
+1197 LRNIPVNPA
-1206 KFASDRLTNQQK
+1206 KFASEKLTNQQK
-1218 LALSSN
+1218 LGLSAN
-1224 PHGSV
+1224 PHGSI

-1243 LIADHGGPAWD
+1243 LVADFGGPAWD
-1254 EASFRALYD
+1254 EESYRKLYD
-1263 KVRADLVDATVR
+1263 KVRAEIVDTTVR
-1275 AVDQV
+1275 TVGQV
-1280 RQVLAA
+1280 QQVLAA
-1286 WQACERRLKAT
+1286 WQACERRLKAVR
-1297 SSPALVKNVQDVREQ
+1297 SPALLANLQDVRAQ
-1312 LAGLVPAGFVTRA
+1312 LDALVKPGFVTEA
-1325 GLRRLPDLMRYLVAV
+1325 GIRRLPDLLRYLVAA
-1340 DRRLQQMPTSVQR
+1340 DRRLQQMPTGVPR
-1353 DTTRMEKVHEMRDE
+1353 DTSRMEKVQEMRDE
-1367 YAWLLEQLPQG
+1367 YAWLLEQMPRG
-1378 RPVPQQVLDIRWMI
+1378 RPVPQQVLDVRWMI

-1417 AIDAAVP
+1417 AIDALAP

>member
-1 MSTSFADLQTLLADA
+1 MSTSFADLQTLLDGA

-43 LDEIAGEA
+43 LDEIAAEA
-51 EKAAERT
+51 QKSADRI
-58 RLRGARVPRISY
+58 ARRSARMPEVSY
-70 PEALP
+70 PEQLP
-75 VSQKKDAILKAI
+75 VSQKKDEILQAI

-106 IPKICL
+106 IPKICM
-112 ELGRGVRGMI
+112 ELGRGLRGMI
-122 GHTQPRRIAARTVAE
+122 GHTQPRRIAARTVAD
-137 RVAEELDTPLG
+137 RIAEELNVPLG

-155 RFTDQVNQDTTFI
+155 RFTDQVDQDATFV

-185 LRAYDTIII
+185 LRGYDTIII

-211 AQLLPRRPDL
+211 AQLLPKRPDL

-230 DPERFARH
+230 DPERFSRH
-238 FGGFATVGTRGPI
+238 FGDAPI
-251 GSGDVPGPGDAKGP
+251 V
-265 GTATATG
+265 
-272 TGTAEATGADPG
+272 
-284 PAAPTA
+284 
-290 GGPVAGP
+290 
-297 GPAGPAGAAAPVIE
+297 E

-330 GDEGDRDQITAI
+330 SEDSDRDQITAI
-342 SEAVDELQAEGP
+342 CDAVDELQSEGP

-368 DTADALE
+368 DTADALI
-375 KRGLRNTEILP
+375 KKNLRFTEVLP

-396 HRVFQRHSGRRIVL
+396 HRVFQQHSGRRIVL

-445 RLPIERIS
+445 RLPIEPVS

-468 DGICIRLYSEEDFES
+468 DGICIRLYSEDDFVT

-538 FDVAQAARQESGQA
+538 LDPTE
-552 ARQEQE
+552 
-558 AEQAVRQD
+558 
-566 AEQPVRESR
+566 
-575 KGPREDSGRG
+575 
-585 SRKDSSKRLTPL
+585 KDPKKRLTQQ

-611 RMVIEADRNGC
+611 RMVLEADRNGC

-636 DPRERPA
+636 DPRERPS

-649 DQSHARFKDETSDFL
+649 DQQHARFKDETSDFL
-664 AFLNLWR
+664 AYLNLWR
-671 YVREQQKALSSSAF
+671 YVREQQKERGSSSF
-685 RRMCKA
+685 RRMCKQ

-712 AKQMGIHLNE
+712 AKTMGIHLNE
-722 DDAADQAVHVSLL
+722 EDAPEQSVHTSLL
-735 AGLLSHIGMKDVKD
+735 AGLLSHIGLKDTD
-749 GAKNEYLGARG
+749 KNEYLGARS
-760 AKFAVFPGSA
+760 AKFAIFPGSA
-770 LFKKPPR
+770 LFKKQPKL
-777 FVMSAEL
+777 VMSAEL

-797 VEPEWIEPLAGHLL
+797 VEPEWIEPLAQHLV

-821 KDMAAVMAYE
+821 KDQAAVMAYE
-831 KVTLYGVPIV
+831 RVTLYGVPIV
-841 AQRKVNYGRIDP
+841 ANRKVNYGRIDP
-853 EISRELFVR
+853 EASRELFIR
-862 HALVEGDWR
+862 NALVEGDWR
-871 THHQFFHDNRK
+871 THHKFFSDNRK
-882 LLGEVEELEHRARR
+882 LLTEVEELEHRARR

-909 YDRRVP
+909 YDQRVP
-915 DEVVSG
+915 EHVVSG

-927 WKKKRREEPE
+927 WKHKRRDEPE
-937 LLDFERS
+937 LLDFERE
-944 MLINDKAGSV
+944 MLINEKAGAV

-965 GRLKFRVTYQF
+965 GPLKFRVTYQF
-976 EPGTDADG
+976 EPGADADG
-984 VTVHIPLQVLNQ
+984 VTVHVPLQVLNQ
-996 VSDEGFDWQ
+996 VTDEGFDWQ
-1005 IPGLREEVVMEL
+1005 IPGLREEVVTEL

-1030 PAPNYAKAFLE
+1030 PAPNYASKFLE
-1041 RVASLPD
+1041 RAV
-1048 PLAEPLPATLA
+1048 PLQEPLPVTLA
-1059 RELKRMVGVPVT
+1059 RELQRMVGVPVT

-1080 PDHLKVTFRIV
+1080 PDHLKITFRIV
-1091 DERRRGIAEDKDL
+1091 DERRRNLAEDKDL
-1104 EALRLKL
+1104 EALKLKL

-1120 KAAAATAERTGG
+1120 KAAAATAGPSGESIERS
-1132 AAVERTGL
+1132 GL
-1140 TDWTIGTLER
+1140 TDWTIGTLTK
-1150 VFETRRAGQPVKAYP
+1150 VFETRRAGQPVKAFP
-1165 ALVDEGAS
+1165 ALVDAGDS
-1173 VAVRLFDTEAEQ
+1173 VSVRLFDTEAEQ
-1185 RRAMWAGTRRLI
+1185 QQAMWRGTRKLI

-1206 KFASDRLTNQQK
+1206 KFASDKLTNQQK
-1218 LALSSN
+1218 LALSRN
-1224 PHGSV
+1224 PHGSI
-1229 QALFDDCATAAADK
+1229 QALFDDCAMAAADK

-1254 EASFRALYD
+1254 EESFRKLYD

-1275 AVDQV
+1275 TVGQV
-1280 RQVLAA
+1280 QQILAA

-1297 SSPALVKNVQDVREQ
+1297 NSLTLVNNVTDVRNQLAALV
-1312 LAGLVPAGFVTRA
+1312 PPGFVTKT
-1325 GLRRLPDLMRYLVAV
+1325 GLKRLPDLMRYLVAV
-1340 DRRLQQMPTSVQR
+1340 DRRLQQMPTAVQR
-1353 DTTRMEKVHEMRDE
+1353 DTTRMEKVHEMQDE

-1406 AYPVSDKRIVK
+1406 AFPVSDKRIVK
-1417 AIDAAVP
+1417 AIDAAAP

>member
-1 MSTSFADLQTLLADA
+1 MSTQPAPAADQLAA
-16 SLRDAH
+16 VARRLSELSLRDAH

-32 RIRKP
+32 KIRKP
-37 EARQAV
+37 EARAAV
-43 LDEIAGEA
+43 VAEIDAEAAKAEVRTAVRRERRAALDV
-51 EKAAERT
+51 T
-58 RLRGARVPRISY
+58 Y
-70 PEALP
+70 PEQLP
-75 VSQKKDAILKAI
+75 VSQKKDEIAAAI

-112 ELGRGVRGMI
+112 DLGRGVRGMI

-137 RVAEELDTPLG
+137 RVADELRTPLG

-155 RFTDQVNQDTTFI
+155 RFTDQVDQDGTFV

-211 AQLLPRRPDL
+211 AQLLPKRPDL

-230 DPERFARH
+230 DPQRFARH
-238 FGGFATVGTRGPI
+238 FG
-251 GSGDVPGPGDAKGP
+251 D
-265 GTATATG
+265 
-272 TGTAEATGADPG
+272 
-284 PAAPTA
+284 
-290 GGPVAGP
+290 
-297 GPAGPAGAAAPVIE
+297 APVVE

-323 RPLLEED
+323 RPLLEEESED
-330 GDEGDRDQITAI
+330 SDRDQITAI
-342 SEAVDELQAEGP
+342 TDAVEELQREGD

-375 KRGLRNTEILP
+375 KKKYRSTEVLP

-396 HRVFQRHSGRRIVL
+396 HRVFQQHTGRRIVL

-445 RLPIERIS
+445 RLPIEAVS

-468 DGICIRLYSEEDFES
+468 DGICVRLYSEDDFLS

-538 FDVAQAARQESGQA
+538 LDPGE
-552 ARQEQE
+552 
-558 AEQAVRQD
+558 
-566 AEQPVRESR
+566 
-575 KGPREDSGRG
+575 
-585 SRKDSSKRLTPL
+585 KDTRKRLTQQ
-597 GRKLSQLPVDPRLA
+597 GRKLAQLPVDPRLA
-611 RMVIEADRNGC
+611 RMVLEADKNGC

-636 DPRERPA
+636 DPRERPSD
-643 EKQAQA
+643 KQQQA

-671 YVREQQKALSSSAF
+671 YVREQQRELGSSAF
-685 RRMCKA
+685 RRMCKR
-691 EYLNFLRIREW
+691 EFLNFLRIREW
-702 QDIYSQLRTV
+702 QDIYTQLRTV

-722 DDAADQAVHVSLL
+722 DDAPGDSVHISLL
-735 AGLLSHIGMKDVKD
+735 SGLLSHIGMKDVKETKESAQKD
-749 GAKNEYLGARG
+749 PKQRERGGSRNEYVGARN
-760 AKFAVFPGSA
+760 AKFAIFPGSA

-784 VETSRLWARVNAK
+784 VETSRLWARVNARI
-797 VEPEWIEPLAGHLL
+797 EPEWVEPLAEHLL

-821 KDMAAVMAYE
+821 KDQAAVMAYE
-831 KVTLYGVPIV
+831 KVTLYGVPLV
-841 AQRKVNYGRIDP
+841 AQRKINYGRIDP
-853 EISRELFVR
+853 ETSRELFIR
-862 HALVEGDWR
+862 NALVEGDWR
-871 THHQFFHDNRK
+871 THHKFFAANRA
-882 LLGEVEELEHRARR
+882 LLTEVEELEHRARR
-896 RDILVDDE
+896 RDIVVDDD

-909 YDRRVP
+909 YDQRVP
-915 DEVVSG
+915 ADVVSG

-927 WKKKRREEPE
+927 WKKRQREEPE

-944 MLINDKAGSV
+944 MLIRESAEAV
-954 TKDDYPDSWRQ
+954 TKDDYPDVWRQ
-965 GRLKFRVTYQF
+965 RNLKFRVTYQF
-976 EPGTDADG
+976 EPGADADG

-996 VSDEGFDWQ
+996 VTDEGFDWQ
-1005 IPGLREEVVMEL
+1005 IPGLREDVVVEL
-1017 IRSLPKPIRRHYV
+1017 IRSLPKPIRRNYV
-1030 PAPNYAKAFLE
+1030 PAPNFAKAFLD
-1041 RVASLPD
+1041 RAV
-1048 PLAEPLPATLA
+1048 PLQEPLPVTLA
-1059 RELKRMVGVPVT
+1059 RELQRMVGVPV
-1071 ADDFDLSRV
+1071 AAGDFDLSRV
-1080 PDHLKVTFRIV
+1080 PDHLKITFRIV
-1091 DERRRGIAEDKDL
+1091 DERRRTVAEDKDL
-1104 EALRLKL
+1104 EALKLRL
-1111 RPKARQALS
+1111 RPKARQAIS
-1120 KAAAATAERTGG
+1120 KAAAATAERSGG
-1132 AAVERTGL
+1132 ESVERAGL
-1140 TDWTIGTLER
+1140 TDWTIGTLSR

-1165 ALVDEGAS
+1165 ALVDDGDAAGTVS
-1173 VAVRLFDTEAEQ
+1173 VRLFDTEAEQ
-1185 RRAMWAGTRRLI
+1185 AQAMWKGTRRLI
-1197 LLNIPVNPA
+1197 LRNIPVNPG
-1206 KFASDRLTNQQK
+1206 KFASDKLSNAQK
-1218 LALSSN
+1218 LALSAN
-1224 PHGSV
+1224 PHGTV
-1229 QALFDDCATAAADK
+1229 QALFDDCASAAADK
-1243 LIADHGGPAWD
+1243 LIADFGGPAWD
-1254 EASFRALYD
+1254 EESYRKLYE
-1263 KVRADLVDATVR
+1263 KVRAEIVDTTVR
-1275 AVDQV
+1275 TVEQV
-1280 RQVLAA
+1280 QQVLAA

-1297 SSPALVKNVQDVREQ
+1297 TSPTLLPNRQDVRTQ
-1312 LAGLVPAGFVTRA
+1312 LTALVHPGFVTDT
-1325 GLRRLPDLMRYLVAV
+1325 GLRRLPDLMRYLVAA
-1340 DRRLQQMPTSVQR
+1340 DRRLQQMPTAVQR
-1353 DTTRMEKVHEMRDE
+1353 DTTRMEKVHEMQDE

-1378 RPVPQQVLDIRWMI
+1378 RPVPREVLDIRWMI

-1417 AIDAAVP
+1417 AIDAAAP

>member
-1 MSTSFADLQTLLADA
+1 MSTHPAPALGTLAPRLTEL

-32 RIRKP
+32 KIRKP
-37 EARQAV
+37 EARAAV
-43 LDEIAGEA
+43 LAEIDGEIGRA
-51 EKAAERT
+51 EARMAER
-58 RLRGARVPRISY
+58 RSRVPAVTY
-70 PEALP
+70 PEQLP
-75 VSQKKDAILKAI
+75 VSQKKDEIAAAI

-137 RVAEELDTPLG
+137 RVAEELRTPLG
-148 EAVGWKV
+148 ESVGWKV
-155 RFTDQVNQDTTFI
+155 RFTDQVNPDATFI

-211 AQLLPRRPDL
+211 AQLLPKRPDL

-230 DPERFARH
+230 DPERFSRH
-238 FGGFATVGTRGPI
+238 FGDAPI
-251 GSGDVPGPGDAKGP
+251 V
-265 GTATATG
+265 
-272 TGTAEATGADPG
+272 
-284 PAAPTA
+284 
-290 GGPVAGP
+290 
-297 GPAGPAGAAAPVIE
+297 E

-330 GDEGDRDQITAI
+330 SEDADRDQITAI
-342 SEAVDELQAEGP
+342 CDAVEELQAEGP

-375 KRGLRNTEILP
+375 KKKYRFTEVLP

-396 HRVFQRHSGRRIVL
+396 HRVFQPHTGRRIVL

-423 IKYVIDPGT
+423 IKYVIDPGF

-445 RLPIERIS
+445 RLPIEPVS

-468 DGICIRLYSEEDFES
+468 DGICIRLYAEEDFLA

-538 FDVAQAARQESGQA
+538 LDPAQK
-552 ARQEQE
+552 
-558 AEQAVRQD
+558 D
-566 AEQPVRESR
+566 
-575 KGPREDSGRG
+575 PR
-585 SRKDSSKRLTPL
+585 KRLTDT
-597 GRKLSQLPVDPRLA
+597 GRKLAQLPVDPRLA
-611 RMVIEADRNGC
+611 RMVLEADKNGC

-649 DQSHARFKDETSDFL
+649 DQQHARFKDESSDFL
-664 AFLNLWR
+664 AYLNLWR
-671 YVREQQKALSSSAF
+671 YIREQQKERGSSSF
-685 RRMCKA
+685 RRMCKQ

-702 QDIYSQLRTV
+702 QDIYTQLRTV

-722 DDAADQAVHVSLL
+722 DDAPADRVHVSLL

-749 GAKNEYLGARG
+749 GNKNEYLGARN
-760 AKFAVFPGSA
+760 AKFAIFPGSA
-770 LFKKPPR
+770 LFRKQPK

-784 VETSRLWARVNAK
+784 VETSRLWARVNARI
-797 VEPEWIEPLAGHLL
+797 EPEWVEPLAGHLL

-821 KDMAAVMAYE
+821 KDQAAVMAYE

-853 EISRELFVR
+853 ETSRELFIR
-862 HALVEGDWR
+862 NALVEGDWR
-871 THHQFFHDNRK
+871 THHKFFADNRK
-882 LLGEVEELEHRARR
+882 LLSEVEELEHRARR
-896 RDILVDDE
+896 RDIVVDDE
-904 TLYDF
+904 TLFDF
-909 YDRRVP
+909 YDQRVP
-915 DEVVSG
+915 EHVVSG

-927 WKKKRREEPE
+927 WKRKRHEQPDF
-937 LLDFERS
+937 LDFERE
-944 MLINDKAGSV
+944 MLIRESAEAV
-954 TKDDYPDSWRQ
+954 TKADYPDSWRQ
-965 GRLKFRVTYQF
+965 GQLTFRVTYQF
-976 EPGTDADG
+976 EPGADADG

-996 VSDEGFDWQ
+996 VTDEGFDWQ
-1005 IPGLREEVVMEL
+1005 IPGLREEVVTEL
-1017 IRSLPKPIRRHYV
+1017 IRSLPKPIRRNYV

-1041 RVASLPD
+1041 KAV
-1048 PLAEPLPATLA
+1048 PLQEPLTVTMA
-1059 RELKRMVGVPVT
+1059 RELKRMVGVPFE
-1071 ADDFDLSRV
+1071 AEDFDWAKV
-1080 PDHLKVTFRIV
+1080 PDHLKITFRIV
-1091 DERRRGIAEDKDL
+1091 DERRRKLAEDKDL
-1104 EALRLKL
+1104 EALKLRLK
-1111 RPKARQALS
+1111 PKARKALS
-1120 KAAAATAERTGG
+1120 QAAAATASREGG
-1132 AAVERTGL
+1132 ESLERTGL
-1140 TDWTIGTLER
+1140 TDWTIGSLTR

-1165 ALVDEGAS
+1165 ALVDDGDTVS
-1173 VAVRLFDTEAEQ
+1173 VRLFDTEAEQ
-1185 RRAMWAGTRRLI
+1185 AEAMWKGTRRLI
-1197 LLNIPVNPA
+1197 LRNIPVNPA
-1206 KFASDRLTNQQK
+1206 KFASEKLTNAQK
-1218 LALSSN
+1218 LALSAN
-1224 PHGSV
+1224 PHGSI
-1229 QALFDDCATAAADK
+1229 QALFDDCAMAAADK
-1243 LIADHGGPAWD
+1243 LIADFGGPVWD
-1254 EASFRALYD
+1254 EESYRKLYD
-1263 KVRADLVDATVR
+1263 KVRAEIVDTTVR
-1275 AVDQV
+1275 TVAQV
-1280 RQVLAA
+1280 QQVLAA
-1286 WQACERRLKAT
+1286 WQACERRLKAVG
-1297 SSPALVKNVQDVREQ
+1297 SPALLANLTDVRKQ
-1312 LAGLVPAGFVTRA
+1312 LDALVKPGFVTWA
-1325 GLRRLPDLMRYLVAV
+1325 GIRRLPDVMRYLVAA
-1340 DRRLQQMPTSVQR
+1340 DRRLQQMPTNVQR
-1353 DTTRMEKVHEMRDE
+1353 DTTRMEKVHEMQDE

>member
-1 MSTSFADLQTLLADA
+1 MSTHPAPALGSLAA
-16 SLRDAH
+16 RLTELSLRDAH

-32 RIRKP
+32 KIRKP
-37 EARQAV
+37 EARDAV
-43 LDEIAGEA
+43 LAEIEGEFD
-51 EKAAERT
+51 KAAGRMAERH
-58 RLRGARVPRISY
+58 ARVPAVTY
-70 PEALP
+70 PEQLP
-75 VSQKKDAILKAI
+75 VSQKKDEIAAAI

-137 RVAEELDTPLG
+137 RVAEELRTPLG

-155 RFTDQVNQDTTFI
+155 RFTDQVNPDATFV

-211 AQLLPRRPDL
+211 ARLLPKRPDL

-230 DPERFARH
+230 DPERFSRH
-238 FGGFATVGTRGPI
+238 FGDAPI
-251 GSGDVPGPGDAKGP
+251 
-265 GTATATG
+265 
-272 TGTAEATGADPG
+272 
-284 PAAPTA
+284 
-290 GGPVAGP
+290 
-297 GPAGPAGAAAPVIE
+297 IE

-323 RPLLEED
+323 RPLLEAESED
-330 GDEGDRDQITAI
+330 ADRDQITAI
-342 SEAVDELQAEGP
+342 CDAVEELQAEGK

-375 KRGLRNTEILP
+375 KKKYRFTEILP

-396 HRVFQRHSGRRIVL
+396 HRVFQQHTGRRIVL

-423 IKYVIDPGT
+423 IKYVIDPGF

-445 RLPIERIS
+445 RLPIEPVS

-468 DGICIRLYSEEDFES
+468 DGICVRLYSEDDFLA

-538 FDVAQAARQESGQA
+538 IDPGEK
-552 ARQEQE
+552 
-558 AEQAVRQD
+558 D
-566 AEQPVRESR
+566 
-575 KGPREDSGRG
+575 PR
-585 SRKDSSKRLTPL
+585 KRLTDT
-597 GRKLSQLPVDPRLA
+597 GRKLAQLPVDPRLA
-611 RMVIEADRNGC
+611 RMVLEADRNGC

-643 EKQAQA
+643 DKQAQA
-649 DQSHARFKDETSDFL
+649 DQQHARFKDETSDFL
-664 AFLNLWR
+664 AYLNLWR
-671 YVREQQKALSSSAF
+671 YVREQQKERGSSSF
-685 RRMCKA
+685 RRMCKQ

-702 QDIYSQLRTV
+702 QDIYTQLRTV
-712 AKQMGIHLNE
+712 AKQMGIHLAEE
-722 DDAADQAVHVSLL
+722 DAPADRVHVSLL
-735 AGLLSHIGMKDVKD
+735 AGLLSHVGMKDVRE
-749 GAKNEYLGARG
+749 GNKNEYLGARS
-760 AKFAVFPGSA
+760 AKFAIFPGSA
-770 LFKKPPR
+770 LFKKQPK

-784 VETSRLWARVNAK
+784 VETSRLWARVNARI
-797 VEPEWIEPLAGHLL
+797 EPEWVEPIAGHLL

-821 KDMAAVMAYE
+821 KDQAAVMAYE

-853 EISRELFVR
+853 EVSRELFIR
-862 HALVEGDWR
+862 NALVEGDWR
-871 THHQFFHDNRK
+871 THHKFYADNRK
-882 LLGEVEELEHRARR
+882 LLSEVEELEHRARR
-896 RDILVDDE
+896 RDIVVDDE
-904 TLYDF
+904 TLFDF
-909 YDRRVP
+909 YDQRVP
-915 DEVVSG
+915 EHVVSG

-927 WKKKRREEPE
+927 WKHKRHEQPDF
-937 LLDFERS
+937 LDFERE
-944 MLINDKAGSV
+944 MLIRESAEAV
-954 TKDDYPDSWRQ
+954 TKADYPDSWRQ
-965 GRLKFRVTYQF
+965 GALKFRVTYQF
-976 EPGTDADG
+976 EPGADADG

-996 VSDEGFDWQ
+996 VTDEGFDWQ
-1005 IPGLREEVVMEL
+1005 IPGLREEVVTEL
-1017 IRSLPKPIRRHYV
+1017 IRSLPKPIRRNYV

-1041 RVASLPD
+1041 RAV
-1048 PLAEPLPATLA
+1048 PLQEPLTTTMA
-1059 RELKRMVGVPVT
+1059 RELKRMVGVPFE
-1071 ADDFDLSRV
+1071 AEDFDWAKV
-1080 PDHLKVTFRIV
+1080 PEHLRITFRIV
-1091 DERRRGIAEDKDL
+1091 DERRRKLAEDKDL
-1104 EALRLKL
+1104 EALQLQLK
-1111 RPKARQALS
+1111 PKARKALS
-1120 KAAAATAERTGG
+1120 QAAAATASREGGPGLERK
-1132 AAVERTGL
+1132 GL
-1140 TDWTIGTLER
+1140 TDWTIGTLSR

-1165 ALVDEGAS
+1165 ALVDDGDTVS
-1173 VAVRLFDTEAEQ
+1173 VRLFDTEAGQEE
-1185 RRAMWAGTRRLI
+1185 AMWKGTRRLI
-1197 LLNIPVNPA
+1197 LRNIPVNPA
-1206 KFASDRLTNQQK
+1206 KFASEKLSNQQK
-1218 LALSSN
+1218 LGLSAN
-1224 PHGSV
+1224 PHGSI
-1229 QALFDDCATAAADK
+1229 QALFDDCAMAAADK
-1243 LIADHGGPAWD
+1243 LIADFGGPAWD
-1254 EASFRALYD
+1254 EESYRKLYD
-1263 KVRADLVDATVR
+1263 KVRAEIVDTTVR
-1275 AVDQV
+1275 TVGQV
-1280 RQVLAA
+1280 QQVLAA
-1286 WQACERRLKAT
+1286 WQACERRLKAVR
-1297 SSPALVKNVQDVREQ
+1297 SPALLANLTDVREQ
-1312 LAGLVPAGFVTRA
+1312 LDALVKPGFVTWA
-1325 GLRRLPDLMRYLVAV
+1325 GIRRLPDLMRYLVAA
-1340 DRRLQQMPTSVQR
+1340 DRRLQQMPANVQR

-1378 RPVPQQVLDIRWMI
+1378 RPVPQQVLDIRWML

-1417 AIDAAVP
+1417 AIDAAAP

>member
-1 MSTSFADLQTLLADA
+1 MSTHPAPALGALAPRLA
-16 SLRDAH
+16 QLSLRDAQ

-32 RIRKP
+32 KIRKP
-37 EARQAV
+37 EARAAV
-43 LDEIAGEA
+43 LAEIEA
-51 EKAAERT
+51 EVAKAEGRIAER
-58 RLRGARVPRISY
+58 AVRVPAVTY
-70 PEALP
+70 PEQLP
-75 VSQKKDAILKAI
+75 VSQKKDEIAAAI

-155 RFTDQVNQDTTFI
+155 RFTDQVNPDATFI

-230 DPERFARH
+230 DPERFSRH
-238 FGGFATVGTRGPI
+238 FGDAPI
-251 GSGDVPGPGDAKGP
+251 V
-265 GTATATG
+265 
-272 TGTAEATGADPG
+272 
-284 PAAPTA
+284 
-290 GGPVAGP
+290 
-297 GPAGPAGAAAPVIE
+297 E

-330 GDEGDRDQITAI
+330 SDDADRDQITAI
-342 SEAVDELQAEGP
+342 TDAVEELMAEGQ

-368 DTADALE
+368 DTADALT
-375 KRGLRNTEILP
+375 KKQYPRAGGADWQSTEILP

-396 HRVFQRHSGRRIVL
+396 HRVFQQHTGRRIVL

-423 IKYVIDPGT
+423 IKYVIDPGF

-445 RLPIERIS
+445 RLPIEAIS

-468 DGICIRLYSEEDFES
+468 DGICIRLYSEDDFDARS
-483 RPEFTDAEILRTNL
+483 EFTDAEILRTNL

-538 FDVAQAARQESGQA
+538 LDPTQK
-552 ARQEQE
+552 
-558 AEQAVRQD
+558 D
-566 AEQPVRESR
+566 
-575 KGPREDSGRG
+575 PR
-585 SRKDSSKRLTPL
+585 KRLTDT
-597 GRKLSQLPVDPRLA
+597 GRKLAQLPVDPRLA
-611 RMVIEADRNGC
+611 RMVLEADKNGC

-643 EKQAQA
+643 DKQAQA
-649 DQSHARFKDETSDFL
+649 DQQHARFKDETSDFL
-664 AFLNLWR
+664 AYLNLWR
-671 YVREQQKALSSSAF
+671 YIREQQKERGSSSF
-685 RRMCKA
+685 RRMCKQ

-702 QDIYSQLRTV
+702 QDIYTQLRTV

-722 DDAADQAVHVSLL
+722 QDAPADRIHISLL
-735 AGLLSHIGMKDVKD
+735 AGLLSHIGLKDVKESKDAGPGTRRD
-749 GAKNEYLGARG
+749 GGRNEYVGARN
-760 AKFAVFPGSA
+760 AKFAIFPGSS

-797 VEPEWIEPLAGHLL
+797 IEPEWVEPLADHLL

-821 KDMAAVMAYE
+821 KDQAAVMAYE

-853 EISRELFVR
+853 EASRELFIR
-862 HALVEGDWR
+862 NALVEGDWR
-871 THHQFFHDNRK
+871 THHKFFADNRR
-882 LLGEVEELEHRARR
+882 LLTEVEELEHRARR
-896 RDILVDDE
+896 RGILVDDE
-904 TLYDF
+904 TLFDF
-909 YDRRVP
+909 YDQRVP
-915 DEVVSG
+915 EHVVSG

-927 WKKKRREEPE
+927 WKHKRQEQPDF
-937 LLDFERS
+937 LDFERE
-944 MLINDKAGSV
+944 MLINEKAGAV

-976 EPGTDADG
+976 EPGADADG

-996 VSDEGFDWQ
+996 VTEEGFDWQ
-1005 IPGLREEVVMEL
+1005 IPGLREELVTEL
-1017 IRSLPKPIRRHYV
+1017 IRSLPKPIRRNYV
-1030 PAPNYAKAFLE
+1030 PAPNYAKAFLDKAPSPE
-1041 RVASLPD
+1041 GRDQSQSQSLQ
-1048 PLAEPLPATLA
+1048 EPLTTAMT
-1059 RELKRMVGVPVT
+1059 RELKRMVGVPFE
-1071 ADDFDLSRV
+1071 ADDFDWSKV
-1080 PDHLKVTFRIV
+1080 PDHLKITFRVV
-1091 DERRRGIAEDKDL
+1091 DERRRKLAEDKDL
-1104 EALRLKL
+1104 QALKLRLK
-1111 RPKARQALS
+1111 PKARQALS
-1120 KAAAATAERTGG
+1120 QAAAATAERQGG
-1132 AAVERTGL
+1132 ESLERTGL
-1140 TDWTIGTLER
+1140 TDWTIGTLTR

-1165 ALVDEGAS
+1165 AVVDDGDTVS
-1173 VAVRLFDTEAEQ
+1173 VRLFDTEEEQ
-1185 RRAMWAGTRRLI
+1185 AQAMWKGTRRLI
-1197 LLNIPVNPA
+1197 LRNIPVNPA
-1206 KFASDRLTNQQK
+1206 KFASEKLTNQQK
-1218 LALSSN
+1218 LGLSAN
-1224 PHGSV
+1224 PHGSI

-1243 LIADHGGPAWD
+1243 LIGDFGGPAWD
-1254 EASFRALYD
+1254 EESYRKLYD
-1263 KVRADLVDATVR
+1263 KVRAEIVDTTVR
-1275 AVDQV
+1275 TVGQV
-1280 RQVLAA
+1280 QQVLAA
-1286 WQACERRLKAT
+1286 WQACERRLKAVR
-1297 SSPALVKNVQDVREQ
+1297 SPALLPNLADVRAQ
-1312 LAGLVPAGFVTRA
+1312 LDALVKPGFVTEA
-1325 GLRRLPDLMRYLVAV
+1325 GIRRLPDLMRYLVAA
-1340 DRRLQQMPTSVQR
+1340 DRRLQQMPTNVQR
-1353 DTTRMEKVHEMRDE
+1353 DTTRMAKVHEMRDE

-1378 RPVPQQVLDIRWMI
+1378 RPVPSSVLDIRWMI

>member
-1 MSTSFADLQTLLADA
+1 MSTHSAPALGALATRLA
-16 SLRDAH
+16 ELSLRDAH

-32 RIRKP
+32 KIRKP
-37 EARQAV
+37 EARAAV
-43 LDEIAGEA
+43 LTEIEGEA
-51 EKAAERT
+51 ARAEERMAARRT
-58 RLRGARVPRISY
+58 RVPEVRY
-70 PEALP
+70 PEQLP
-75 VSQKKDAILKAI
+75 VSQKKDEIAAAI

-155 RFTDQVNQDTTFI
+155 RFTDQVNPDATFI

-211 AQLLPRRPDL
+211 AQLLPKRPDL

-230 DPERFARH
+230 DPERFSRH
-238 FGGFATVGTRGPI
+238 FGDAPI
-251 GSGDVPGPGDAKGP
+251 
-265 GTATATG
+265 
-272 TGTAEATGADPG
+272 
-284 PAAPTA
+284 
-290 GGPVAGP
+290 
-297 GPAGPAGAAAPVIE
+297 IE

-330 GDEGDRDQITAI
+330 GEDADRDQITAI
-342 SEAVDELQAEGP
+342 TDAVEELMAEGK

-368 DTADALE
+368 DTADALT
-375 KRGLRNTEILP
+375 KKKYRFTEILP

-396 HRVFQRHSGRRIVL
+396 HRVFQQHTGRRIVL

-423 IKYVIDPGT
+423 IKYVIDPGF

-445 RLPIERIS
+445 RLPIEPIS

-468 DGICIRLYSEEDFES
+468 DGICIRLYSEDDFNA

-526 RDGVQLLQELGA
+526 RDGVQLLQELNA
-538 FDVAQAARQESGQA
+538 LDPTEKDVR
-552 ARQEQE
+552 
-558 AEQAVRQD
+558 
-566 AEQPVRESR
+566 
-575 KGPREDSGRG
+575 
-585 SRKDSSKRLTPL
+585 KRLTQT
-597 GRKLSQLPVDPRLA
+597 GRKLAQLPVDPRLA
-611 RMVIEADRNGC
+611 RMVLEADRNGC

-649 DQSHARFKDETSDFL
+649 DQQHARFKDETSDFL
-664 AFLNLWR
+664 AYLNLWR
-671 YVREQQKALSSSAF
+671 YVREQQKERGSSSF
-685 RRMCKA
+685 RRMCKQ

-702 QDIYSQLRTV
+702 QDIYTQLRTV

-722 DDAADQAVHVSLL
+722 EDAPGDRIHVSLL
-735 AGLLSHIGMKDVKD
+735 AGLLSHIGMKDVKESKDSGQGGRKD
-749 GAKNEYLGARG
+749 GGRNEYIGARN
-760 AKFAVFPGSA
+760 AKFAIFPGSA

-797 VEPEWIEPLAGHLL
+797 IEPEWVEPLAEHLI

-821 KDMAAVMAYE
+821 KDQAAVVAYE

-853 EISRELFVR
+853 ETSRELFIR
-862 HALVEGDWR
+862 NALVEGDWR
-871 THHQFFHDNRK
+871 THHKFFADNRR
-882 LLGEVEELEHRARR
+882 LLTEVEELEHRARR
-896 RDILVDDE
+896 RNILVDDE
-904 TLYDF
+904 TLFDF
-909 YDRRVP
+909 YDQRVP
-915 DEVVSG
+915 EHVVSG

-927 WKKKRREEPE
+927 WKHKRHEQPDF
-937 LLDFERS
+937 LDFERE
-944 MLINDKAGSV
+944 MLIRESAEAV
-954 TKDDYPDSWRQ
+954 TKADYPDSWRQ
-965 GRLKFRVTYQF
+965 GNLKFRVTYQF
-976 EPGTDADG
+976 EPGADADG

-996 VSDEGFDWQ
+996 VKDEGFDWQ
-1005 IPGLREEVVMEL
+1005 IPGLREELVTEL
-1017 IRSLPKPIRRHYV
+1017 IRSLPKPIRRNYV
-1030 PAPNYAKAFLE
+1030 PAPNFAKRFLE
-1041 RVASLPD
+1041 QAA
-1048 PLAEPLPATLA
+1048 PLQEPLTFTLA
-1059 RELKRMVGVPVT
+1059 RELKRMVGVPVDP
-1071 ADDFDLSRV
+1071 ADFDLPKV

-1091 DERRRGIAEDKDL
+1091 DERRRKLAEDKDL
-1104 EALRLKL
+1104 ETLRLRLK
-1111 RPKARQALS
+1111 PKARKALS
-1120 KAAAATAERTGG
+1120 QAAAATAERQGG
-1132 AAVERTGL
+1132 ESLERSGL
-1140 TDWTIGTLER
+1140 ADWTIGSLTR

-1165 ALVDEGAS
+1165 ALVDDGDTVS
-1173 VAVRLFDTEAEQ
+1173 VRLFDTEAEQ
-1185 RRAMWAGTRRLI
+1185 AEAMWKGTRRLI
-1197 LLNIPVNPA
+1197 LRNIPVNPA
-1206 KFASDRLTNQQK
+1206 KFASEKLTNQQK
-1218 LALSSN
+1218 LALSAN
-1224 PHGSV
+1224 PHGSI
-1229 QALFDDCATAAADK
+1229 QALFDDCAMAAADK
-1243 LIADHGGPAWD
+1243 LITDFGGPAWD
-1254 EASFRALYD
+1254 ESSYRKLYD
-1263 KVRADLVDATVR
+1263 KVRAEIVDTTVR
-1275 AVDQV
+1275 TVGQV
-1280 RQVLAA
+1280 QQVLAA
-1286 WQACERRLKAT
+1286 WQACERRLKAVR
-1297 SSPALVKNVQDVREQ
+1297 SPALLPNLQDVRKQ
-1312 LAGLVPAGFVTRA
+1312 LDALVKPGFVTAA
-1325 GLRRLPDLMRYLVAV
+1325 GLRRLPDLMRYLVAA
-1340 DRRLQQMPTSVQR
+1340 DRRLQQMPTGVQR
-1353 DTTRMEKVHEMRDE
+1353 DTTRMEKVHEMQDE

-1378 RPVPQQVLDIRWMI
+1378 RPVPQQVLEIRWMI

-1417 AIDAAVP
+1417 AIDAAAP